1 MTKGVQGL
9 KKSIIAVVT
18 GFTVAAGILSGGI
31 TGRLGG
37 GQQVQAA
44 EVACTTYTGDN
55 IEDQNYEYSQ
65 WAKPIRSYLT
75 YENGTYMRVQAG
87 ADANGYVVE
96 YFDSSFTITGRKI
109 VPQELPLF
117 GGFYEMNGNYYI
129 LSGQTNENESDSTEV
144 YRITK
149 YTKDWNRVASCGLYG
164 ANTTVPFDAGSAR
177 MAAYGNYL
185 MIRTS
190 HEMYAIDG
198 VNHQANVTIQV
209 DTSTMKITDS
219 FTKVM
224 NINYGYVSHSF
235 NQFIQMEN
243 GKIVAVDHGD
253 ANPRSIVLVRYPS
266 VVTSSGFTRG
276 ISYSSACK
284 ATDIVA
290 FEGTKGANYTGAT
303 VGGFEIS
310 DTAYLTAGSVDIDS
324 TAKYSAGQDIFVG
337 VVSKSTDA
345 VTVNKITNYTAGQG
359 TTDTPQFVKIGTNS
373 YMLLWHRGSSVYY
386 TKIDG
391 NGNQV
396 GAIYSLAGDLS
407 DCVPVLAGDK
417 LVWYTWKNEIL
428 QFYQININ
436 DLSDYTVK
444 NVVLGHSYQ
453 VSATNAS
460 DASVVLTCSKCGQS
474 HTEYVVKSFAVYWYG
489 SADNGYYYTN
499 YESRYDTGTK
509 LKFLLRNQ
517 TYSSESDSTNQNSEM
532 VWESSDTS
540 IATVS
545 NLTDESGTVNMLKPG
560 IVKISIY
567 PKYNPSCKKTT
578 TFRIGK
584 EGEVSLDD
592 CQISL
597 SQDQYVY
604 DGSSKKP
611 VVTVAYKGQDLIQNT
626 DYTVTYTNDT
636 GVGDAVV
643 TVTGKGIFAG
653 SKNLNYI
660 IEAIDIGSY
669 KLEIQPDSYIYDGTE
684 KEPEV
689 KVVISETTGNK
700 YYLDASNY
708 TVKYE
713 NNKNAGTANVT
724 VTGTGNYSGELKGT
738 FIISQKD
745 ITGANVTIPQESYE
759 YTGTEIK
766 PEVTV
771 TLSDGTGLIFGT
783 DYTVSYEDNTDIGT
797 ATVNVIGRGNYTGK
811 ANGSFGIGADIKDA
825 EIVLS
830 MDQYIYSGR
839 RNTPKATV
847 VFAGKTLVENVDYT
861 ISYEDCIDAGT
872 ARVVVS
878 GKGNYGGTAEKTF
891 EIARKGI
898 TGANVTIP
906 QECYEYISKEIRPE
920 ATVTL
925 SDGTVLKNAIEY
937 IVDYTDNIEVG
948 TATIT
953 VTGTGNYIG
962 YVTKTFTITEV
973 KKDDGSETKPGDG
986 SETKPGDGSETKPGD
1001 GSETKPG
1008 DGSETKPGDGS
1019 ETKPGDGS
1027 ETKPGD
1033 GSETKPGDGSETKP
1047 GDGSET
1053 KPGDG
1058 SETKP
1063 GDGSE
1068 TKPGD
1073 GSETKPGDGSETKP
1087 GDGSETKPGDGSET
1101 KPGDS
1106 GKTEPGDVPAI
1117 ITVNKT
1123 TISKVEN
1130 KATGVKLTWKKVSD
1144 ATGYVVY
1151 RKNSG
1156 SKSWK
1161 KIKIV
1166 KGASK
1171 TTYTDST
1178 VKSKHGTVYSYRI
1191 ESYKSVNGQTAKA
1204 VSKEKKILRLTAPTK
1219 LKIANQKGRKLSVTW
1234 KKQKKISG
1242 YQIQYS
1248 TGKTFAKGTKMTNI
1262 VKSSD
1267 KAVIKK
1273 LKKGKTYY
1281 VRIRSYQKSGSKKT
1295 YSAWSSY
1302 TKVKIK
1308 K

>member
-1019 ETKPGDGS
+1019 ETKPGD
-1027 ETKPGD
+1027 
-1033 GSETKPGDGSETKP
+1033 
-1047 GDGSET
+1047 
-1053 KPGDG
+1053 
-1058 SETKP
+1058 
-1063 GDGSE
+1063 
-1068 TKPGD
+1068 
-1073 GSETKPGDGSETKP
+1073 
-1087 GDGSETKPGDGSET
+1087 
-1101 KPGDS
+1101 S

-1151 RKNSG
+1151 RKNLG

-1171 TTYTDST
+1171 NTYTDST

>member
-1 MTKGVQGL
+1 
-9 KKSIIAVVT
+9 
-18 GFTVAAGILSGGI
+18 
-31 TGRLGG
+31 
-37 GQQVQAA
+37 
-44 EVACTTYTGDN
+44 
-55 IEDQNYEYSQ
+55 
-65 WAKPIRSYLT
+65 
-75 YENGTYMRVQAG
+75 
-87 ADANGYVVE
+87 
-96 YFDSSFTITGRKI
+96 
-109 VPQELPLF
+109 
-117 GGFYEMNGNYYI
+117 
-129 LSGQTNENESDSTEV
+129 
-144 YRITK
+144 
-149 YTKDWNRVASCGLYG
+149 
-164 ANTTVPFDAGSAR
+164 
-177 MAAYGNYL
+177 
-185 MIRTS
+185 
-190 HEMYAIDG
+190 
-198 VNHQANVTIQV
+198 
-209 DTSTMKITDS
+209 MK
-219 FTKVM
+219 
-224 NINYGYVSHSF
+224 
-235 NQFIQMEN
+235 
-243 GKIVAVDHGD
+243 
-253 ANPRSIVLVRYPS
+253 
-266 VVTSSGFTRG
+266 
-276 ISYSSACK
+276 
-284 ATDIVA
+284 
-290 FEGTKGANYTGAT
+290 
-303 VGGFEIS
+303 
-310 DTAYLTAGSVDIDS
+310 
-324 TAKYSAGQDIFVG
+324 
-337 VVSKSTDA
+337 
-345 VTVNKITNYTAGQG
+345 VNKITNYTAGQG

-417 LVWYTWKNEIL
+417 LVWYTWKNETL

-436 DLSDYTVK
+436 DLSDYMIK
-444 NVVLGHSYQ
+444 NVVSGHNYQ

-489 SADNGYYYTN
+489 SADNGYYSTN

-567 PKYNPSCKKTT
+567 PKYNPSCKEPA

-584 EGEVSLDD
+584 EGAISLDD

-597 SQDQYVY
+597 SQDRYVY

-611 VVTVAYKGQDLIQNT
+611 AVTVTYKGQVLIQNT
-626 DYTVTYTNDT
+626 DYTITYTNDT
-636 GVGDAVV
+636 NAGNAVA

-669 KLEIQPDSYIYDGTE
+669 KLEIQSDSYNYDATE
-684 KEPEV
+684 KKPEV
-689 KVVISETTGNK
+689 KVVISEIAGKK
-700 YYLDASNY
+700 YYLNASSY

-713 NNKNAGTANVT
+713 NNKNVGTANVT
-724 VTGTGNYSGELKGT
+724 VTGAGSYSGELKGT
-738 FIISQKD
+738 FKILPRDIAGATVITSQK
-745 ITGANVTIPQESYE
+745 SYG
-759 YTGTEIK
+759 YTGKEIK
-766 PEVTV
+766 PEVAV

-797 ATVNVIGRGNYTGK
+797 ATVNVTGRGNYTGK
-811 ANGSFGIGADIKDA
+811 AKGSFGIGADIKDA

-830 MDQYIYSGR
+830 KDQYIYSGK

-847 VFAGKTLVENVDYT
+847 VFAGKTLIENVDYT
-861 ISYEDCIDAGT
+861 ISYEDCIDAGM

-878 GKGNYGGTAEKTF
+878 GEGDYGGTAEKTF
-891 EIARKGI
+891 EIAQKDI
-898 TGANVTIP
+898 TGANITIP
-906 QECYEYISKEIRPE
+906 QECYEYVSKEIRPE

-925 SDGTVLKNAIEY
+925 SDGTVLKNATEY

-953 VTGTGNYIG
+953 VKGNGNYIG
-962 YVTKTFTITEV
+962 YATKTFTITEA
-973 KKDDGSETKPGDG
+973 KKD
-986 SETKPGDGSETKPGD
+986 
-1001 GSETKPG
+1001 
-1008 DGSETKPGDGS
+1008 
-1019 ETKPGDGS
+1019 
-1027 ETKPGD
+1027 
-1033 GSETKPGDGSETKP
+1033 
-1047 GDGSET
+1047 
-1053 KPGDG
+1053 
-1058 SETKP
+1058 
-1063 GDGSE
+1063 
-1068 TKPGD
+1068 
-1073 GSETKPGDGSETKP
+1073 DGSETKP

>member
-129 LSGQTNENESDSTEV
+129 LSGQTNKNESDSVEV

-164 ANTTVPFDAGSAR
+164 ENTTVPFDAGSAR
-177 MAAYGNYL
+177 MAAYGDYL

-190 HEMYAIDG
+190 HEMYKSKKDG
-198 VNHQANVTIQV
+198 YNHQANVTIQV
-209 DTSTMKITDS
+209 DTSAMKITDS
-219 FTKVM
+219 YTKVM
-224 NINYGYVSHSF
+224 NVSFGYVSHSF

-253 ANPRSIVLVRYPS
+253 AHPRSIVLVRYPS
-266 VVTSSGFTRG
+266 IVTSSGFTNG
-276 ISYSSACK
+276 ISYSSTCK
-284 ATDIVA
+284 ATDIMA
-290 FEGTKGANYTGAT
+290 FEGESGANYTGAT

-345 VTVNKITNYTAGQG
+345 VKVNKITNYTAGQG
-359 TTDTPQFVKIGTNS
+359 TTDTPQFVKVGTNS

-489 SADNGYYYTN
+489 PADNGYYYTN

-567 PKYNPSCKKTT
+567 PKYNPSCKETA

-584 EGEVSLDD
+584 EGAISLDD

-597 SQDQYVY
+597 SQDRYVY

-611 VVTVAYKGQDLIQNT
+611 AVTVTYKGQDLIQNT

-636 GVGDAVV
+636 NAGNAVA

-669 KLEIQPDSYIYDGTE
+669 KLEIQSDSYNYDATE
-684 KEPEV
+684 KKPEV
-689 KVVISETTGNK
+689 KVVISEIAGKK
-700 YYLDASNY
+700 YYLNASSY
-708 TVKYE
+708 TVKYQ
-713 NNKNAGTANVT
+713 NNKNVGTANVT
-724 VTGTGNYSGELKGT
+724 VTGAGSYSGELKGT
-738 FIISQKD
+738 FEILPRDIAGATVTTSQK
-745 ITGANVTIPQESYE
+745 SYG
-759 YTGTEIK
+759 YTGKEIK
-766 PEVTV
+766 PEVAV

-797 ATVNVIGRGNYTGK
+797 ATVNVTGRGNYTGK
-811 ANGSFGIGADIKDA
+811 AKGSFGIGADIKDA

-830 MDQYIYSGR
+830 KDQYIYSGK

-847 VFAGKTLVENVDYT
+847 VFAGKTLIENVDYT

-872 ARVVVS
+872 ARVVVY
-878 GKGNYGGTAEKTF
+878 GEGDYGGTAEKTF
-891 EIARKGI
+891 EITQKDI
-898 TGANVTIP
+898 TGANITIP
-906 QECYEYISKEIRPE
+906 QECYEYVSKEIRPE

-925 SDGTVLKNAIEY
+925 PDGTVLKNATEY

-953 VTGTGNYIG
+953 VKGNGNYIG
-962 YVTKTFTITEV
+962 YATKTFTITEA

-986 SETKPGDGSETKPGD
+986 SETKPGDGSETKP
-1001 GSETKPG
+1001 SN
-1008 DGSETKPGDGS
+1008 
-1019 ETKPGDGS
+1019 
-1027 ETKPGD
+1027 
-1033 GSETKPGDGSETKP
+1033 
-1047 GDGSET
+1047 
-1053 KPGDG
+1053 
-1058 SETKP
+1058 
-1063 GDGSE
+1063 
-1068 TKPGD
+1068 
-1073 GSETKPGDGSETKP
+1073 
-1087 GDGSETKPGDGSET
+1087 GSETKPGDGSET

-1106 GKTEPGDVPAI
+1106 GKMEPGDVPAI

-1144 ATGYVVY
+1144 ASGYVVY
-1151 RKNSG
+1151 RKNLG

>member
-65 WAKPIRSYLT
+65 WAKPIRSYLA

-129 LSGQTNENESDSTEV
+129 LSGQTNKNESDSVEV

-164 ANTTVPFDAGSAR
+164 ENTTVPFDAGSAR
-177 MAAYGNYL
+177 MAAYGDYL

-190 HEMYAIDG
+190 HEMYKSKKDG
-198 VNHQANVTIQV
+198 YNHQANVTIQV
-209 DTSTMKITDS
+209 DTSAMKVTDS
-219 FTKVM
+219 CTKVR
-224 NINYGYVSHSF
+224 NVSSGYVSHSF

-253 ANPRSIVLVRYPS
+253 AYPRSIVLVRYPS
-266 VVTSSGFTRG
+266 IVTSSGFTNG
-276 ISYSSACK
+276 IFYSSTCK
-284 ATDIVA
+284 ATDIMA
-290 FEGTKGANYTGAT
+290 FEGEPGANYTGAT

-345 VTVNKITNYTAGQG
+345 VKVNKITNYTAGQG

-373 YMLLWHRGSSVYY
+373 YMLLWHRDSSVYY

-611 VVTVAYKGQDLIQNT
+611 AVTVTYKGQVLIQNT
-626 DYTVTYTNDT
+626 DYTITYTNDT
-636 GVGDAVV
+636 NAGNAVA

-797 ATVNVIGRGNYTGK
+797 ATVNVTGRGNYTGK
-811 ANGSFGIGADIKDA
+811 AKGSFGIGADIKDA

-830 MDQYIYSGR
+830 KDQYIYSGK

-847 VFAGKTLVENVDYT
+847 VFAGKTLIENVDYT

-878 GKGNYGGTAEKTF
+878 GEGDYGGTAEKTF
-891 EIARKGI
+891 EIARKDI
-898 TGANVTIP
+898 TGANITIP
-906 QECYEYISKEIRPE
+906 QECYEYVSKEIRPE

-925 SDGTVLKNAIEY
+925 PDGTVLKNATEY

-953 VTGTGNYIG
+953 VKGNGNYIG
-962 YVTKTFTITEV
+962 YATKTFTITEA
-973 KKDDGSETKPGDG
+973 KKD
-986 SETKPGDGSETKPGD
+986 
-1001 GSETKPG
+1001 
-1008 DGSETKPGDGS
+1008 
-1019 ETKPGDGS
+1019 
-1027 ETKPGD
+1027 
-1033 GSETKPGDGSETKP
+1033 
-1047 GDGSET
+1047 
-1053 KPGDG
+1053 
-1058 SETKP
+1058 
-1063 GDGSE
+1063 DGSE

-1151 RKNSG
+1151 RKNLG

-1171 TTYTDST
+1171 NTYTDST

-1302 TKVKIK
+1302 TKAKIK

>member
-1 MTKGVQGL
+1 
-9 KKSIIAVVT
+9 
-18 GFTVAAGILSGGI
+18 
-31 TGRLGG
+31 
-37 GQQVQAA
+37 
-44 EVACTTYTGDN
+44 
-55 IEDQNYEYSQ
+55 
-65 WAKPIRSYLT
+65 
-75 YENGTYMRVQAG
+75 
-87 ADANGYVVE
+87 
-96 YFDSSFTITGRKI
+96 
-109 VPQELPLF
+109 
-117 GGFYEMNGNYYI
+117 
-129 LSGQTNENESDSTEV
+129 
-144 YRITK
+144 
-149 YTKDWNRVASCGLYG
+149 
-164 ANTTVPFDAGSAR
+164 
-177 MAAYGNYL
+177 
-185 MIRTS
+185 
-190 HEMYAIDG
+190 
-198 VNHQANVTIQV
+198 
-209 DTSTMKITDS
+209 MK
-219 FTKVM
+219 
-224 NINYGYVSHSF
+224 
-235 NQFIQMEN
+235 
-243 GKIVAVDHGD
+243 
-253 ANPRSIVLVRYPS
+253 
-266 VVTSSGFTRG
+266 
-276 ISYSSACK
+276 
-284 ATDIVA
+284 
-290 FEGTKGANYTGAT
+290 
-303 VGGFEIS
+303 
-310 DTAYLTAGSVDIDS
+310 
-324 TAKYSAGQDIFVG
+324 
-337 VVSKSTDA
+337 
-345 VTVNKITNYTAGQG
+345 VNKITNYTAGQG

-417 LVWYTWKNEIL
+417 LVWYTWKNETL

-436 DLSDYTVK
+436 DLSDYMIK
-444 NVVLGHSYQ
+444 NVVSGHNYQ

-474 HTEYVVKSFAVYWYG
+474 HTEYVVKSFNVYWHG
-489 SADNGYYYTN
+489 SDNDNFYSTN
-499 YESRYDTGTK
+499 HESRYDTGTN
-509 LKFLLRNQ
+509 LKFLLGNQ

-597 SQDQYVY
+597 SQDRYVY

-611 VVTVAYKGQDLIQNT
+611 AVTVTYKGQVLIQNT
-626 DYTVTYTNDT
+626 DYTITYTNDT
-636 GVGDAVV
+636 NAGNAVA

-669 KLEIQPDSYIYDGTE
+669 KLEIQSDSYNYDATE
-684 KEPEV
+684 KKPEV
-689 KVVISETTGNK
+689 KVVISEIAGKK
-700 YYLDASNY
+700 YYLNASSY

-713 NNKNAGTANVT
+713 NNKNVGTANVT
-724 VTGTGNYSGELKGT
+724 VTGAGSYSGELKGT
-738 FIISQKD
+738 FKILPRDIAGATVTTSQK
-745 ITGANVTIPQESYE
+745 SYG
-759 YTGTEIK
+759 YTGKEIK
-766 PEVTV
+766 PEVAV

-797 ATVNVIGRGNYTGK
+797 ATVNVTGRGNYTGK
-811 ANGSFGIGADIKDA
+811 AKGSFGIGADIKDA

-830 MDQYIYSGR
+830 KDQYIYSGK

-847 VFAGKTLVENVDYT
+847 VFAGKTLIENVDYT

-872 ARVVVS
+872 ARVVVY
-878 GKGNYGGTAEKTF
+878 GEGDYGGTAEKTF
-891 EIARKGI
+891 EIAQKDI
-898 TGANVTIP
+898 TGANITIP
-906 QECYEYISKEIRPE
+906 QECYEYVSKEIRPE

-925 SDGTVLKNAIEY
+925 SDGTVLKNATEY

-953 VTGTGNYIG
+953 VKGNGNYIG
-962 YVTKTFTITEV
+962 YATKTFTITEA
-973 KKDDGSETKPGDG
+973 KKDDGSETKPGDGSETKPGDGSEAKPGDG

-1008 DGSETKPGDGS
+1008 DGSEIKPG
-1019 ETKPGDGS
+1019 E
-1027 ETKPGD
+1027 
-1033 GSETKPGDGSETKP
+1033 
-1047 GDGSET
+1047 
-1053 KPGDG
+1053 
-1058 SETKP
+1058 
-1063 GDGSE
+1063 
-1068 TKPGD
+1068 
-1073 GSETKPGDGSETKP
+1073 
-1087 GDGSETKPGDGSET
+1087 
-1101 KPGDS
+1101 S

-1130 KATGVKLTWKKVSD
+1130 KATGVKLTWKTVSD

-1151 RKNSG
+1151 RKNLG

-1171 TTYTDST
+1171 NTYTDST

-1219 LKIANQKGRKLSVTW
+1219 LKIANQRGRKLSVTW

-1248 TGKTFAKGTKMTNI
+1248 TGKAFAKGTKITNI

-1281 VRIRSYQKSGSKKT
+1281 VRMRSYQKSGSKKT

>member
-129 LSGQTNENESDSTEV
+129 LSGQTNKNESDSVEV

-177 MAAYGNYL
+177 MAAYGDYL

-190 HEMYAIDG
+190 HEMYKSKKDG
-198 VNHQANVTIQV
+198 YNHQANVTIQV
-209 DTSTMKITDS
+209 DTSAMKITDS
-219 FTKVM
+219 YTKVM
-224 NINYGYVSHSF
+224 NVSFGYVSHSF

-253 ANPRSIVLVRYPS
+253 AHPRSIVLVRYPS
-266 VVTSSGFTRG
+266 VVTSNGFTDFF
-276 ISYSSACK
+276 STCK
-284 ATDIVA
+284 ATDIMA
-290 FEGTKGANYTGAT
+290 FEGKSGDNYTGAT

-345 VTVNKITNYTAGQG
+345 VKVNKITNYTAGQG

-407 DCVPVLAGDK
+407 D
-417 LVWYTWKNEIL
+417 YMI
-428 QFYQININ
+428 
-436 DLSDYTVK
+436 K
-444 NVVLGHSYQ
+444 NVVSGHNYQ

-567 PKYNPSCKKTT
+567 PKYNPSCK
-578 TFRIGK
+578 
-584 EGEVSLDD
+584 
-592 CQISL
+592 
-597 SQDQYVY
+597 
-604 DGSSKKP
+604 
-611 VVTVAYKGQDLIQNT
+611 
-626 DYTVTYTNDT
+626 
-636 GVGDAVV
+636 
-643 TVTGKGIFAG
+643 
-653 SKNLNYI
+653 
-660 IEAIDIGSY
+660 
-669 KLEIQPDSYIYDGTE
+669 
-684 KEPEV
+684 
-689 KVVISETTGNK
+689 ET
-700 YYLDASNY
+700 A
-708 TVKYE
+708 
-713 NNKNAGTANVT
+713 
-724 VTGTGNYSGELKGT
+724 
-738 FIISQKD
+738 
-745 ITGANVTIPQESYE
+745 
-759 YTGTEIK
+759 
-766 PEVTV
+766 
-771 TLSDGTGLIFGT
+771 
-783 DYTVSYEDNTDIGT
+783 
-797 ATVNVIGRGNYTGK
+797 
-811 ANGSFGIGADIKDA
+811 
-825 EIVLS
+825 
-830 MDQYIYSGR
+830 
-839 RNTPKATV
+839 
-847 VFAGKTLVENVDYT
+847 
-861 ISYEDCIDAGT
+861 
-872 ARVVVS
+872 
-878 GKGNYGGTAEKTF
+878 
-891 EIARKGI
+891 
-898 TGANVTIP
+898 
-906 QECYEYISKEIRPE
+906 
-920 ATVTL
+920 
-925 SDGTVLKNAIEY
+925 
-937 IVDYTDNIEVG
+937 
-948 TATIT
+948 
-953 VTGTGNYIG
+953 
-962 YVTKTFTITEV
+962 TFTITEA
-973 KKDDGSETKPGDG
+973 KKD
-986 SETKPGDGSETKPGD
+986 
-1001 GSETKPG
+1001 
-1008 DGSETKPGDGS
+1008 
-1019 ETKPGDGS
+1019 
-1027 ETKPGD
+1027 
-1033 GSETKPGDGSETKP
+1033 
-1047 GDGSET
+1047 DGSET

-1248 TGKTFAKGTKMTNI
+1248 TGKTFAKGTKMTSI

>member
-129 LSGQTNENESDSTEV
+129 LSGQTNKNESDSVEV

-177 MAAYGNYL
+177 MAAYGDYL

-190 HEMYAIDG
+190 HEMYKSKKDG
-198 VNHQANVTIQV
+198 YNHQANVTIQV
-209 DTSTMKITDS
+209 DTSAMKITDS
-219 FTKVM
+219 YTKVM
-224 NINYGYVSHSF
+224 NVSFGYVSHSF

-253 ANPRSIVLVRYPS
+253 AHPRSIVLVRYPS
-266 VVTSSGFTRG
+266 VVTSNGFTDFF
-276 ISYSSACK
+276 STCK
-284 ATDIVA
+284 ATDIMA
-290 FEGTKGANYTGAT
+290 FEGKSGDNYTGAT

-345 VTVNKITNYTAGQG
+345 VKVNKITNYTAGQG

-417 LVWYTWKNEIL
+417 LVWYTWKNETL

-436 DLSDYTVK
+436 DLSDYMIK
-444 NVVLGHSYQ
+444 NVVSGHNYQ

-567 PKYNPSCKKTT
+567 PKYNPSCK
-578 TFRIGK
+578 
-584 EGEVSLDD
+584 
-592 CQISL
+592 
-597 SQDQYVY
+597 
-604 DGSSKKP
+604 
-611 VVTVAYKGQDLIQNT
+611 
-626 DYTVTYTNDT
+626 
-636 GVGDAVV
+636 
-643 TVTGKGIFAG
+643 
-653 SKNLNYI
+653 
-660 IEAIDIGSY
+660 
-669 KLEIQPDSYIYDGTE
+669 
-684 KEPEV
+684 
-689 KVVISETTGNK
+689 ET
-700 YYLDASNY
+700 A
-708 TVKYE
+708 
-713 NNKNAGTANVT
+713 
-724 VTGTGNYSGELKGT
+724 
-738 FIISQKD
+738 
-745 ITGANVTIPQESYE
+745 
-759 YTGTEIK
+759 
-766 PEVTV
+766 
-771 TLSDGTGLIFGT
+771 
-783 DYTVSYEDNTDIGT
+783 
-797 ATVNVIGRGNYTGK
+797 
-811 ANGSFGIGADIKDA
+811 
-825 EIVLS
+825 
-830 MDQYIYSGR
+830 
-839 RNTPKATV
+839 
-847 VFAGKTLVENVDYT
+847 
-861 ISYEDCIDAGT
+861 
-872 ARVVVS
+872 
-878 GKGNYGGTAEKTF
+878 
-891 EIARKGI
+891 
-898 TGANVTIP
+898 
-906 QECYEYISKEIRPE
+906 
-920 ATVTL
+920 
-925 SDGTVLKNAIEY
+925 
-937 IVDYTDNIEVG
+937 
-948 TATIT
+948 
-953 VTGTGNYIG
+953 
-962 YVTKTFTITEV
+962 TFTITEA
-973 KKDDGSETKPGDG
+973 KKD
-986 SETKPGDGSETKPGD
+986 
-1001 GSETKPG
+1001 
-1008 DGSETKPGDGS
+1008 
-1019 ETKPGDGS
+1019 
-1027 ETKPGD
+1027 
-1033 GSETKPGDGSETKP
+1033 
-1047 GDGSET
+1047 
-1053 KPGDG
+1053 DG

-1151 RKNSG
+1151 RKNLG

-1171 TTYTDST
+1171 NTYTDST

>member
-129 LSGQTNENESDSTEV
+129 LSGQTNKNESDSVEV

-164 ANTTVPFDAGSAR
+164 ENTTVPFDAGSAR
-177 MAAYGNYL
+177 MAAYGDYL

-190 HEMYAIDG
+190 HEMYKSKKDG
-198 VNHQANVTIQV
+198 YNHQANVTIQV
-209 DTSTMKITDS
+209 DTSAMKITDS
-219 FTKVM
+219 YTKVM
-224 NINYGYVSHSF
+224 NVSFGYVSHSF

-253 ANPRSIVLVRYPS
+253 AHPRSIVLVRYPS
-266 VVTSSGFTRG
+266 VVTSNGFTDFF
-276 ISYSSACK
+276 STCK
-284 ATDIVA
+284 ATDIMA
-290 FEGTKGANYTGAT
+290 FEGKSGDNYTGAT

-345 VTVNKITNYTAGQG
+345 VKVNKITNYTAGQG

-417 LVWYTWKNEIL
+417 LVWYTWKNETL

-436 DLSDYTVK
+436 DLSDYMIK
-444 NVVLGHSYQ
+444 NVVSGHNYQ

-567 PKYNPSCKKTT
+567 PKYNPSCK
-578 TFRIGK
+578 
-584 EGEVSLDD
+584 
-592 CQISL
+592 
-597 SQDQYVY
+597 
-604 DGSSKKP
+604 
-611 VVTVAYKGQDLIQNT
+611 
-626 DYTVTYTNDT
+626 
-636 GVGDAVV
+636 
-643 TVTGKGIFAG
+643 
-653 SKNLNYI
+653 
-660 IEAIDIGSY
+660 
-669 KLEIQPDSYIYDGTE
+669 
-684 KEPEV
+684 
-689 KVVISETTGNK
+689 ET
-700 YYLDASNY
+700 A
-708 TVKYE
+708 
-713 NNKNAGTANVT
+713 
-724 VTGTGNYSGELKGT
+724 
-738 FIISQKD
+738 
-745 ITGANVTIPQESYE
+745 
-759 YTGTEIK
+759 
-766 PEVTV
+766 
-771 TLSDGTGLIFGT
+771 
-783 DYTVSYEDNTDIGT
+783 
-797 ATVNVIGRGNYTGK
+797 
-811 ANGSFGIGADIKDA
+811 
-825 EIVLS
+825 
-830 MDQYIYSGR
+830 
-839 RNTPKATV
+839 
-847 VFAGKTLVENVDYT
+847 
-861 ISYEDCIDAGT
+861 
-872 ARVVVS
+872 
-878 GKGNYGGTAEKTF
+878 
-891 EIARKGI
+891 
-898 TGANVTIP
+898 
-906 QECYEYISKEIRPE
+906 
-920 ATVTL
+920 
-925 SDGTVLKNAIEY
+925 
-937 IVDYTDNIEVG
+937 
-948 TATIT
+948 
-953 VTGTGNYIG
+953 
-962 YVTKTFTITEV
+962 TFTITEA
-973 KKDDGSETKPGDG
+973 KKD
-986 SETKPGDGSETKPGD
+986 
-1001 GSETKPG
+1001 
-1008 DGSETKPGDGS
+1008 
-1019 ETKPGDGS
+1019 
-1027 ETKPGD
+1027 
-1033 GSETKPGDGSETKP
+1033 
-1047 GDGSET
+1047 
-1053 KPGDG
+1053 
-1058 SETKP
+1058 
-1063 GDGSE
+1063 
-1068 TKPGD
+1068 
-1073 GSETKPGDGSETKP
+1073 DGSETKP

>member
-129 LSGQTNENESDSTEV
+129 LSGQTNKNESDSVEV

-567 PKYNPSCKKTT
+567 PKYNPSCKKAT

-830 MDQYIYSGR
+830 KDQYIYSGK

-847 VFAGKTLVENVDYT
+847 VFAGKTLIENVDYT

-878 GKGNYGGTAEKTF
+878 GEGDYGGTAEKTF
-891 EIARKGI
+891 EIAQKDI
-898 TGANVTIP
+898 TGANITIP
-906 QECYEYISKEIRPE
+906 QECYEYVSKEIRPE

-925 SDGTVLKNAIEY
+925 SDGTVLKNATEY

-953 VTGTGNYIG
+953 VKGNGNYIG
-962 YVTKTFTITEV
+962 YATKSFTIIEA
-973 KKDDGSETKPGDG
+973 KKD
-986 SETKPGDGSETKPGD
+986 
-1001 GSETKPG
+1001 
-1008 DGSETKPGDGS
+1008 
-1019 ETKPGDGS
+1019 
-1027 ETKPGD
+1027 
-1033 GSETKPGDGSETKP
+1033 DGSETKP

-1151 RKNSG
+1151 RKNLG

-1171 TTYTDST
+1171 NTYTDST

-1302 TKVKIK
+1302 TKAKIK

>member
-129 LSGQTNENESDSTEV
+129 LSGQTNKNESDSVEV

-276 ISYSSACK
+276 ISYSSTCK

-396 GAIYSLAGDLS
+396 GAIYSLTGDLS

-417 LVWYTWKNEIL
+417 LVWYTWENETL

-436 DLSDYTVK
+436 DLSDYMIK
-444 NVVLGHSYQ
+444 NVVSGHNYQ

-567 PKYNPSCKKTT
+567 PKYNPSCKEPA

-584 EGEVSLDD
+584 EGAISLDD

-597 SQDQYVY
+597 SQDRYVY

-611 VVTVAYKGQDLIQNT
+611 AITVTYKGQDLIQNT

-636 GVGDAVV
+636 NAGNAVA

-653 SKNLNYI
+653 SKKLNYI

-669 KLEIQPDSYIYDGTE
+669 KLEIQSDSYNYDATE
-684 KEPEV
+684 KKPEV
-689 KVVISETTGNK
+689 KVVISEIAGKK
-700 YYLDASNY
+700 YYLNASSY

-713 NNKNAGTANVT
+713 NNKNVGEANVT
-724 VTGTGNYSGELKGT
+724 VTGAGSYSGELKGT
-738 FIISQKD
+738 FEILPRDIAGATVTTSQK
-745 ITGANVTIPQESYE
+745 SYG
-759 YTGTEIK
+759 YTGKEIK

-797 ATVNVIGRGNYTGK
+797 ATVNVTGRGNYTGK
-811 ANGSFGIGADIKDA
+811 AKGSFGIGADIKDA

-830 MDQYIYSGR
+830 KDQYIYSGK

-847 VFAGKTLVENVDYT
+847 VFAGKTLIENVDYT

-878 GKGNYGGTAEKTF
+878 GEGDYGGTAEKTF
-891 EIARKGI
+891 EIARKDI
-898 TGANVTIP
+898 TGANITIP
-906 QECYEYISKEIRPE
+906 QECYEYVSKEIRPE

-925 SDGTVLKNAIEY
+925 PDGTVLKNATEY

-953 VTGTGNYIG
+953 VKGNGNYIG
-962 YVTKTFTITEV
+962 YATKSFTIIEA
-973 KKDDGSETKPGDG
+973 KKD
-986 SETKPGDGSETKPGD
+986 
-1001 GSETKPG
+1001 
-1008 DGSETKPGDGS
+1008 
-1019 ETKPGDGS
+1019 
-1027 ETKPGD
+1027 
-1033 GSETKPGDGSETKP
+1033 
-1047 GDGSET
+1047 
-1053 KPGDG
+1053 DG

>member
-65 WAKPIRSYLT
+65 WAKPIRSYLA

-129 LSGQTNENESDSTEV
+129 LSGQTNKNESDSVEV

-164 ANTTVPFDAGSAR
+164 ENTTVPFDAGSAR
-177 MAAYGNYL
+177 MAAYGDYL

-190 HEMYAIDG
+190 HEMYKSKKDG
-198 VNHQANVTIQV
+198 YNHQANVTIQV
-209 DTSTMKITDS
+209 DTSAMKVTDS
-219 FTKVM
+219 CTKVR
-224 NINYGYVSHSF
+224 NVSSGYVSHSF

-253 ANPRSIVLVRYPS
+253 AYPRSIVLVRYPS
-266 VVTSSGFTRG
+266 IVTSSGFTNG
-276 ISYSSACK
+276 IFYSSTCK
-284 ATDIVA
+284 ATDIMA
-290 FEGTKGANYTGAT
+290 FEGEPGANYTGAT

-345 VTVNKITNYTAGQG
+345 VKVNKITNYTAGQG

-373 YMLLWHRGSSVYY
+373 YMLLWHRDSSVYY

-611 VVTVAYKGQDLIQNT
+611 AVTVTYKGQVLIQNT
-626 DYTVTYTNDT
+626 DYTITYTNDT
-636 GVGDAVV
+636 NAGNAVA

-797 ATVNVIGRGNYTGK
+797 ATVNVTGRGNYTGK
-811 ANGSFGIGADIKDA
+811 AKGSFGIGADIKDA

-830 MDQYIYSGR
+830 KDQYIYSGK

-847 VFAGKTLVENVDYT
+847 VFAGKTLIENVDYT

-878 GKGNYGGTAEKTF
+878 GEGDYGGTAEKTF
-891 EIARKGI
+891 EIARKDI
-898 TGANVTIP
+898 TGANITIP
-906 QECYEYISKEIRPE
+906 QECYEYVSKEIRPE

-925 SDGTVLKNAIEY
+925 PDGTVLKNATEY

-953 VTGTGNYIG
+953 VKGNGNYIG
-962 YVTKTFTITEV
+962 YATKTFTITEA
-973 KKDDGSETKPGDG
+973 KKD
-986 SETKPGDGSETKPGD
+986 
-1001 GSETKPG
+1001 
-1008 DGSETKPGDGS
+1008 
-1019 ETKPGDGS
+1019 
-1027 ETKPGD
+1027 
-1033 GSETKPGDGSETKP
+1033 
-1047 GDGSET
+1047 
-1053 KPGDG
+1053 DG

-1151 RKNSG
+1151 RKNLG

-1171 TTYTDST
+1171 NTYTDST

-1302 TKVKIK
+1302 TKAKIK

>member
-129 LSGQTNENESDSTEV
+129 LSGQTNKNESDSVEV

-567 PKYNPSCKKTT
+567 PKYNPSCKKAT

-962 YVTKTFTITEV
+962 YVTKTFTIIEA

-1019 ETKPGDGS
+1019 ETKPGDG
-1027 ETKPGD
+1027 
-1033 GSETKPGDGSETKP
+1033 
-1047 GDGSET
+1047 
-1053 KPGDG
+1053 
-1058 SETKP
+1058 
-1063 GDGSE
+1063 
-1068 TKPGD
+1068 
-1073 GSETKPGDGSETKP
+1073 
-1087 GDGSETKPGDGSET
+1087 
-1101 KPGDS
+1101 
-1106 GKTEPGDVPAI
+1106 GKTEPVDVPAI

>member
-129 LSGQTNENESDSTEV
+129 LSGQTNKNESDSVEV

-177 MAAYGNYL
+177 MAAYGDYL

-190 HEMYAIDG
+190 HEMYKSKKDG
-198 VNHQANVTIQV
+198 YNHQANVTIQV
-209 DTSTMKITDS
+209 DTSAMKITDS
-219 FTKVM
+219 YTKVM
-224 NINYGYVSHSF
+224 NVSFGYVSHSF

-253 ANPRSIVLVRYPS
+253 AHPRSIVLVRYPS
-266 VVTSSGFTRG
+266 VVTSNGFTDFF
-276 ISYSSACK
+276 STCK
-284 ATDIVA
+284 ATDIMA
-290 FEGTKGANYTGAT
+290 FEGKSGDNYTGAT

-345 VTVNKITNYTAGQG
+345 VKVNKITNYTAGQG

-417 LVWYTWKNEIL
+417 LVWYTWKNETL

-436 DLSDYTVK
+436 DLSDYMIK
-444 NVVLGHSYQ
+444 NVVSGHNYQ

-567 PKYNPSCKKTT
+567 PKYNPSCK
-578 TFRIGK
+578 
-584 EGEVSLDD
+584 
-592 CQISL
+592 
-597 SQDQYVY
+597 
-604 DGSSKKP
+604 
-611 VVTVAYKGQDLIQNT
+611 
-626 DYTVTYTNDT
+626 
-636 GVGDAVV
+636 
-643 TVTGKGIFAG
+643 
-653 SKNLNYI
+653 
-660 IEAIDIGSY
+660 
-669 KLEIQPDSYIYDGTE
+669 
-684 KEPEV
+684 
-689 KVVISETTGNK
+689 ET
-700 YYLDASNY
+700 A
-708 TVKYE
+708 
-713 NNKNAGTANVT
+713 
-724 VTGTGNYSGELKGT
+724 
-738 FIISQKD
+738 
-745 ITGANVTIPQESYE
+745 
-759 YTGTEIK
+759 
-766 PEVTV
+766 
-771 TLSDGTGLIFGT
+771 
-783 DYTVSYEDNTDIGT
+783 
-797 ATVNVIGRGNYTGK
+797 
-811 ANGSFGIGADIKDA
+811 
-825 EIVLS
+825 
-830 MDQYIYSGR
+830 
-839 RNTPKATV
+839 
-847 VFAGKTLVENVDYT
+847 
-861 ISYEDCIDAGT
+861 
-872 ARVVVS
+872 
-878 GKGNYGGTAEKTF
+878 
-891 EIARKGI
+891 
-898 TGANVTIP
+898 
-906 QECYEYISKEIRPE
+906 
-920 ATVTL
+920 
-925 SDGTVLKNAIEY
+925 
-937 IVDYTDNIEVG
+937 
-948 TATIT
+948 
-953 VTGTGNYIG
+953 
-962 YVTKTFTITEV
+962 TFTITEA
-973 KKDDGSETKPGDG
+973 KKD
-986 SETKPGDGSETKPGD
+986 
-1001 GSETKPG
+1001 
-1008 DGSETKPGDGS
+1008 
-1019 ETKPGDGS
+1019 
-1027 ETKPGD
+1027 
-1033 GSETKPGDGSETKP
+1033 DGSETKP

-1151 RKNSG
+1151 RKNLG

-1171 TTYTDST
+1171 NTYTDST

>member
-31 TGRLGG
+31 TGRLGR

-129 LSGQTNENESDSTEV
+129 LSGQTNKNESDSVEV

-149 YTKDWNRVASCGLYG
+149 YTKDWSRVASCGLYG
-164 ANTTVPFDAGSAR
+164 ENTTVPFDAGSAR
-177 MAAYGNYL
+177 MAAYGDYL

-190 HEMYAIDG
+190 HEMYKSKKDG
-198 VNHQANVTIQV
+198 YNHQANVTIQV
-209 DTSTMKITDS
+209 DTSAMKITDS
-219 FTKVM
+219 YTKVM
-224 NINYGYVSHSF
+224 NIDYGYVSHSF

-243 GKIVAVDHGD
+243 GKIIAVDHGD
-253 ANPRSIVLVRYPS
+253 AHPRSIVLVRYPS
-266 VVTSSGFTRG
+266 VVTSSGFTNG
-276 ISYSSACK
+276 ISYSSTCK
-284 ATDIVA
+284 ATDIMA
-290 FEGTKGANYTGAT
+290 FEGKSGANYTGAT

-345 VTVNKITNYTAGQG
+345 VKVNKITNYTAGQG

-417 LVWYTWKNEIL
+417 LVWYTWKNETL

-436 DLSDYTVK
+436 DLSDYAVK
-444 NVVLGHSYQ
+444 NVVSGHSYQ

-460 DASVVLTCSKCGQS
+460 DASVVLKCSKCGQS
-474 HTEYVVKSFAVYWYG
+474 HTEYAVKSFNVYWQRL
-489 SADNGYYYTN
+489 DNDNSYYTN
-499 YESRYDTGTK
+499 HESRYDTGTN

-517 TYSSESDSTNQNSEM
+517 TYSSGSDSTNQNSEM

-567 PKYNPSCKKTT
+567 PKYNPSCKK
-578 TFRIGK
+578 
-584 EGEVSLDD
+584 
-592 CQISL
+592 
-597 SQDQYVY
+597 
-604 DGSSKKP
+604 
-611 VVTVAYKGQDLIQNT
+611 
-626 DYTVTYTNDT
+626 
-636 GVGDAVV
+636 
-643 TVTGKGIFAG
+643 
-653 SKNLNYI
+653 
-660 IEAIDIGSY
+660 
-669 KLEIQPDSYIYDGTE
+669 
-684 KEPEV
+684 
-689 KVVISETTGNK
+689 
-700 YYLDASNY
+700 
-708 TVKYE
+708 
-713 NNKNAGTANVT
+713 
-724 VTGTGNYSGELKGT
+724 
-738 FIISQKD
+738 
-745 ITGANVTIPQESYE
+745 
-759 YTGTEIK
+759 
-766 PEVTV
+766 
-771 TLSDGTGLIFGT
+771 
-783 DYTVSYEDNTDIGT
+783 
-797 ATVNVIGRGNYTGK
+797 
-811 ANGSFGIGADIKDA
+811 
-825 EIVLS
+825 
-830 MDQYIYSGR
+830 
-839 RNTPKATV
+839 
-847 VFAGKTLVENVDYT
+847 
-861 ISYEDCIDAGT
+861 
-872 ARVVVS
+872 
-878 GKGNYGGTAEKTF
+878 
-891 EIARKGI
+891 IA
-898 TGANVTIP
+898 
-906 QECYEYISKEIRPE
+906 
-920 ATVTL
+920 
-925 SDGTVLKNAIEY
+925 
-937 IVDYTDNIEVG
+937 
-948 TATIT
+948 
-953 VTGTGNYIG
+953 
-962 YVTKTFTITEV
+962 TFTITEA
-973 KKDDGSETKPGDG
+973 KKD
-986 SETKPGDGSETKPGD
+986 
-1001 GSETKPG
+1001 
-1008 DGSETKPGDGS
+1008 
-1019 ETKPGDGS
+1019 
-1027 ETKPGD
+1027 
-1033 GSETKPGDGSETKP
+1033 
-1047 GDGSET
+1047 
-1053 KPGDG
+1053 
-1058 SETKP
+1058 
-1063 GDGSE
+1063 
-1068 TKPGD
+1068 D

-1117 ITVNKT
+1117 IAVNKT

-1161 KIKIV
+1161 KIKTV
-1166 KGASK
+1166 RGASK

-1204 VSKEKKILRLTAPTK
+1204 VSKEKKILRLAAPTK

-1248 TGKTFAKGTKMTNI
+1248 TGKTFAKGTKMTSI

>member
-75 YENGTYMRVQAG
+75 YEDGTYMRVQAG

-149 YTKDWNRVASCGLYG
+149 YTKDWSRVASCGLYG

-417 LVWYTWKNEIL
+417 LVWYTWKNETL

-567 PKYNPSCKKTT
+567 PKYNPSCKKAT

-811 ANGSFGIGADIKDA
+811 AKGSFGIGADIKDA

-830 MDQYIYSGR
+830 KDQYIYSGK

-847 VFAGKTLVENVDYT
+847 VFAGKTLIENVDYT

-878 GKGNYGGTAEKTF
+878 GEGDYGGTAEKTF
-891 EIARKGI
+891 EIAQKDI
-898 TGANVTIP
+898 TGANITIP
-906 QECYEYISKEIRPE
+906 QECYEYVSKEIRPE

-925 SDGTVLKNAIEY
+925 SDGTVLKNATEY

-953 VTGTGNYIG
+953 VKGNGNYIG
-962 YVTKTFTITEV
+962 YATKSFTIIEA
-973 KKDDGSETKPGDG
+973 KKD
-986 SETKPGDGSETKPGD
+986 
-1001 GSETKPG
+1001 
-1008 DGSETKPGDGS
+1008 
-1019 ETKPGDGS
+1019 
-1027 ETKPGD
+1027 
-1033 GSETKPGDGSETKP
+1033 
-1047 GDGSET
+1047 DGSET

-1151 RKNSG
+1151 RKNLG

-1171 TTYTDST
+1171 NTYTDST

-1302 TKVKIK
+1302 TKAKIK

>member
-129 LSGQTNENESDSTEV
+129 LSGQTNKNESDSVEV

-164 ANTTVPFDAGSAR
+164 ENTTVPFDAGSAR
-177 MAAYGNYL
+177 MAAYGDYL

-190 HEMYAIDG
+190 HEMYKSKKDG
-198 VNHQANVTIQV
+198 YNHQANVTIQV
-209 DTSTMKITDS
+209 DTSAMKITDS
-219 FTKVM
+219 YTKVM
-224 NINYGYVSHSF
+224 NVSFCYVSHSF

-253 ANPRSIVLVRYPS
+253 AHPRSIVLVRYPS
-266 VVTSSGFTRG
+266 VVTSNGFNDFFST
-276 ISYSSACK
+276 CK
-284 ATDIVA
+284 ATDIMA
-290 FEGTKGANYTGAT
+290 FEGKSGDNYTGAT

-345 VTVNKITNYTAGQG
+345 VKVNKITNYTAGQG

-417 LVWYTWKNEIL
+417 LVWYTWKNETL

-436 DLSDYTVK
+436 DLSDYMIK
-444 NVVLGHSYQ
+444 NVVSGHNYQ

-567 PKYNPSCKKTT
+567 PKYNPSCK
-578 TFRIGK
+578 
-584 EGEVSLDD
+584 
-592 CQISL
+592 
-597 SQDQYVY
+597 
-604 DGSSKKP
+604 
-611 VVTVAYKGQDLIQNT
+611 
-626 DYTVTYTNDT
+626 
-636 GVGDAVV
+636 
-643 TVTGKGIFAG
+643 
-653 SKNLNYI
+653 
-660 IEAIDIGSY
+660 
-669 KLEIQPDSYIYDGTE
+669 
-684 KEPEV
+684 
-689 KVVISETTGNK
+689 ET
-700 YYLDASNY
+700 A
-708 TVKYE
+708 
-713 NNKNAGTANVT
+713 
-724 VTGTGNYSGELKGT
+724 
-738 FIISQKD
+738 
-745 ITGANVTIPQESYE
+745 
-759 YTGTEIK
+759 
-766 PEVTV
+766 
-771 TLSDGTGLIFGT
+771 
-783 DYTVSYEDNTDIGT
+783 
-797 ATVNVIGRGNYTGK
+797 
-811 ANGSFGIGADIKDA
+811 
-825 EIVLS
+825 
-830 MDQYIYSGR
+830 
-839 RNTPKATV
+839 
-847 VFAGKTLVENVDYT
+847 
-861 ISYEDCIDAGT
+861 
-872 ARVVVS
+872 
-878 GKGNYGGTAEKTF
+878 
-891 EIARKGI
+891 
-898 TGANVTIP
+898 
-906 QECYEYISKEIRPE
+906 
-920 ATVTL
+920 
-925 SDGTVLKNAIEY
+925 
-937 IVDYTDNIEVG
+937 
-948 TATIT
+948 
-953 VTGTGNYIG
+953 
-962 YVTKTFTITEV
+962 TFTITEA
-973 KKDDGSETKPGDG
+973 KKD
-986 SETKPGDGSETKPGD
+986 
-1001 GSETKPG
+1001 
-1008 DGSETKPGDGS
+1008 
-1019 ETKPGDGS
+1019 
-1027 ETKPGD
+1027 
-1033 GSETKPGDGSETKP
+1033 
-1047 GDGSET
+1047 
-1053 KPGDG
+1053 DG

-1106 GKTEPGDVPAI
+1106 GKTEPVDVPAI

-1130 KATGVKLTWKKVSD
+1130 KATGVKLTWKKFSD

-1171 TTYTDST
+1171 NTYTDST

>member
-1 MTKGVQGL
+1 
-9 KKSIIAVVT
+9 
-18 GFTVAAGILSGGI
+18 
-31 TGRLGG
+31 
-37 GQQVQAA
+37 
-44 EVACTTYTGDN
+44 
-55 IEDQNYEYSQ
+55 
-65 WAKPIRSYLT
+65 
-75 YENGTYMRVQAG
+75 
-87 ADANGYVVE
+87 
-96 YFDSSFTITGRKI
+96 
-109 VPQELPLF
+109 
-117 GGFYEMNGNYYI
+117 
-129 LSGQTNENESDSTEV
+129 
-144 YRITK
+144 
-149 YTKDWNRVASCGLYG
+149 
-164 ANTTVPFDAGSAR
+164 
-177 MAAYGNYL
+177 
-185 MIRTS
+185 
-190 HEMYAIDG
+190 
-198 VNHQANVTIQV
+198 
-209 DTSTMKITDS
+209 
-219 FTKVM
+219 
-224 NINYGYVSHSF
+224 
-235 NQFIQMEN
+235 
-243 GKIVAVDHGD
+243 
-253 ANPRSIVLVRYPS
+253 
-266 VVTSSGFTRG
+266 
-276 ISYSSACK
+276 
-284 ATDIVA
+284 
-290 FEGTKGANYTGAT
+290 
-303 VGGFEIS
+303 
-310 DTAYLTAGSVDIDS
+310 
-324 TAKYSAGQDIFVG
+324 
-337 VVSKSTDA
+337 
-345 VTVNKITNYTAGQG
+345 
-359 TTDTPQFVKIGTNS
+359 
-373 YMLLWHRGSSVYY
+373 
-386 TKIDG
+386 
-391 NGNQV
+391 
-396 GAIYSLAGDLS
+396 
-407 DCVPVLAGDK
+407 
-417 LVWYTWKNEIL
+417 
-428 QFYQININ
+428 
-436 DLSDYTVK
+436 
-444 NVVLGHSYQ
+444 
-453 VSATNAS
+453 
-460 DASVVLTCSKCGQS
+460 
-474 HTEYVVKSFAVYWYG
+474 
-489 SADNGYYYTN
+489 
-499 YESRYDTGTK
+499 
-509 LKFLLRNQ
+509 
-517 TYSSESDSTNQNSEM
+517 
-532 VWESSDTS
+532 
-540 IATVS
+540 
-545 NLTDESGTVNMLKPG
+545 
-560 IVKISIY
+560 
-567 PKYNPSCKKTT
+567 
-578 TFRIGK
+578 
-584 EGEVSLDD
+584 
-592 CQISL
+592 
-597 SQDQYVY
+597 
-604 DGSSKKP
+604 
-611 VVTVAYKGQDLIQNT
+611 
-626 DYTVTYTNDT
+626 
-636 GVGDAVV
+636 
-643 TVTGKGIFAG
+643 
-653 SKNLNYI
+653 
-660 IEAIDIGSY
+660 
-669 KLEIQPDSYIYDGTE
+669 
-684 KEPEV
+684 
-689 KVVISETTGNK
+689 
-700 YYLDASNY
+700 
-708 TVKYE
+708 
-713 NNKNAGTANVT
+713 
-724 VTGTGNYSGELKGT
+724 
-738 FIISQKD
+738 
-745 ITGANVTIPQESYE
+745 
-759 YTGTEIK
+759 
-766 PEVTV
+766 
-771 TLSDGTGLIFGT
+771 
-783 DYTVSYEDNTDIGT
+783 
-797 ATVNVIGRGNYTGK
+797 
-811 ANGSFGIGADIKDA
+811 
-825 EIVLS
+825 

-1058 SETKP
+1058 SEI
-1063 GDGSE
+1063 
-1068 TKPGD
+1068 
-1073 GSETKPGDGSETKP
+1073 
-1087 GDGSETKPGDGSET
+1087 

-1151 RKNSG
+1151 RKNLG

-1171 TTYTDST
+1171 NTYTDST

-1248 TGKTFAKGTKMTNI
+1248 TGKAFAKGTKMTNI

>member
-1 MTKGVQGL
+1 M
-9 KKSIIAVVT
+9 
-18 GFTVAAGILSGGI
+18 
-31 TGRLGG
+31 
-37 GQQVQAA
+37 
-44 EVACTTYTGDN
+44 
-55 IEDQNYEYSQ
+55 
-65 WAKPIRSYLT
+65 
-75 YENGTYMRVQAG
+75 
-87 ADANGYVVE
+87 
-96 YFDSSFTITGRKI
+96 
-109 VPQELPLF
+109 
-117 GGFYEMNGNYYI
+117 
-129 LSGQTNENESDSTEV
+129 
-144 YRITK
+144 
-149 YTKDWNRVASCGLYG
+149 
-164 ANTTVPFDAGSAR
+164 
-177 MAAYGNYL
+177 
-185 MIRTS
+185 
-190 HEMYAIDG
+190 
-198 VNHQANVTIQV
+198 
-209 DTSTMKITDS
+209 
-219 FTKVM
+219 
-224 NINYGYVSHSF
+224 
-235 NQFIQMEN
+235 
-243 GKIVAVDHGD
+243 
-253 ANPRSIVLVRYPS
+253 
-266 VVTSSGFTRG
+266 
-276 ISYSSACK
+276 
-284 ATDIVA
+284 A
-290 FEGTKGANYTGAT
+290 FEGKSGDNYTGAT

-310 DTAYLTAGSVDIDS
+310 DTTYLTAGSVDIDS
-324 TAKYSAGQDIFVG
+324 TAKCSAGQDIFIG

-345 VTVNKITNYTAGQG
+345 VKVNKITNYTAGQG

-417 LVWYTWKNEIL
+417 LVWYTWKNETL

-436 DLSDYTVK
+436 DLSDYMIK
-444 NVVLGHSYQ
+444 NVVSGHNYQ

-597 SQDQYVY
+597 SQDRYVY

-611 VVTVAYKGQDLIQNT
+611 AITVTYKGQDLIQNT

-636 GVGDAVV
+636 NAGNAVA

-669 KLEIQPDSYIYDGTE
+669 KLEIQSDSYNYDATE
-684 KEPEV
+684 KKPEV
-689 KVVISETTGNK
+689 KVVISEIAGKK
-700 YYLDASNY
+700 YYLNASSY

-713 NNKNAGTANVT
+713 NNKNVGEANVT
-724 VTGTGNYSGELKGT
+724 VTGAGSYSGELKGSFEILPRDIAGAT
-738 FIISQKD
+738 VTTSQK
-745 ITGANVTIPQESYE
+745 SYG
-759 YTGTEIK
+759 YTGKEIK
-766 PEVTV
+766 PEVAV

-797 ATVNVIGRGNYTGK
+797 ATVNVTGRGNYTGK
-811 ANGSFGIGADIKDA
+811 AKGSFGIGADIKGA

-830 MDQYIYSGR
+830 KDQYIYSGK

-847 VFAGKTLVENVDYT
+847 VFAGKTLIENVDYT

-878 GKGNYGGTAEKTF
+878 GEGDYGGTAEKTF
-891 EIARKGI
+891 EIAQKDI
-898 TGANVTIP
+898 TGANITIP
-906 QECYEYISKEIRPE
+906 QECYEYVSKEIRPE

-925 SDGTVLKNAIEY
+925 SDGTVLKNATEY

-953 VTGTGNYIG
+953 VKGNGNYIG
-962 YVTKTFTITEV
+962 YATKTFTITEA
-973 KKDDGSETKPGDG
+973 KKD
-986 SETKPGDGSETKPGD
+986 
-1001 GSETKPG
+1001 
-1008 DGSETKPGDGS
+1008 
-1019 ETKPGDGS
+1019 
-1027 ETKPGD
+1027 
-1033 GSETKPGDGSETKP
+1033 
-1047 GDGSET
+1047 
-1053 KPGDG
+1053 
-1058 SETKP
+1058 
-1063 GDGSE
+1063 
-1068 TKPGD
+1068 
-1073 GSETKPGDGSETKP
+1073 
-1087 GDGSETKPGDGSET
+1087 DGSET

>member
-1 MTKGVQGL
+1 
-9 KKSIIAVVT
+9 
-18 GFTVAAGILSGGI
+18 
-31 TGRLGG
+31 
-37 GQQVQAA
+37 
-44 EVACTTYTGDN
+44 
-55 IEDQNYEYSQ
+55 
-65 WAKPIRSYLT
+65 
-75 YENGTYMRVQAG
+75 
-87 ADANGYVVE
+87 
-96 YFDSSFTITGRKI
+96 
-109 VPQELPLF
+109 
-117 GGFYEMNGNYYI
+117 
-129 LSGQTNENESDSTEV
+129 
-144 YRITK
+144 
-149 YTKDWNRVASCGLYG
+149 
-164 ANTTVPFDAGSAR
+164 
-177 MAAYGNYL
+177 
-185 MIRTS
+185 
-190 HEMYAIDG
+190 
-198 VNHQANVTIQV
+198 
-209 DTSTMKITDS
+209 MK
-219 FTKVM
+219 
-224 NINYGYVSHSF
+224 
-235 NQFIQMEN
+235 
-243 GKIVAVDHGD
+243 
-253 ANPRSIVLVRYPS
+253 
-266 VVTSSGFTRG
+266 
-276 ISYSSACK
+276 
-284 ATDIVA
+284 
-290 FEGTKGANYTGAT
+290 
-303 VGGFEIS
+303 
-310 DTAYLTAGSVDIDS
+310 
-324 TAKYSAGQDIFVG
+324 
-337 VVSKSTDA
+337 
-345 VTVNKITNYTAGQG
+345 VNKITNYTAGQG

-417 LVWYTWKNEIL
+417 LVWYTWKNETL

-436 DLSDYTVK
+436 DLSDYMIK
-444 NVVLGHSYQ
+444 NVVSGHNYQ

-560 IVKISIY
+560 IVKICIY

-584 EGEVSLDD
+584 EGEVSMDD

-611 VVTVAYKGQDLIQNT
+611 AVTVTYKGQVLIQNT

-636 GVGDAVV
+636 NAGNAVA

-669 KLEIQPDSYIYDGTE
+669 KLEIQLDSYNYDATE
-684 KEPEV
+684 KKPEV
-689 KVVISETTGNK
+689 KVVISEIAGKK
-700 YYLDASNY
+700 YYLNASSY

-713 NNKNAGTANVT
+713 NNKNVGTANVT
-724 VTGTGNYSGELKGT
+724 VTGAGSYSGELKGT
-738 FIISQKD
+738 FKILPRDIAGATVITSQK
-745 ITGANVTIPQESYE
+745 SYG
-759 YTGTEIK
+759 YTGKEIK
-766 PEVTV
+766 PEVAV

-797 ATVNVIGRGNYTGK
+797 ATVNVTGRGNYTGK
-811 ANGSFGIGADIKDA
+811 AKGSFGIGADIKDA

-1019 ETKPGDGS
+1019 ETKPGD
-1027 ETKPGD
+1027 
-1033 GSETKPGDGSETKP
+1033 
-1047 GDGSET
+1047 
-1053 KPGDG
+1053 
-1058 SETKP
+1058 
-1063 GDGSE
+1063 
-1068 TKPGD
+1068 
-1073 GSETKPGDGSETKP
+1073 
-1087 GDGSETKPGDGSET
+1087 
-1101 KPGDS
+1101 S

-1151 RKNSG
+1151 RKNLG

-1171 TTYTDST
+1171 NTYTDST

-1248 TGKTFAKGTKMTNI
+1248 TGKAFAKGTKMTNI

>member
-129 LSGQTNENESDSTEV
+129 LSGQTNKNESDSVEV

-597 SQDQYVY
+597 SQDRYVY

-611 VVTVAYKGQDLIQNT
+611 AITVTYKGQDLIQNT

-636 GVGDAVV
+636 NAGNAVA

-653 SKNLNYI
+653 SKKLNYI

-669 KLEIQPDSYIYDGTE
+669 KLEIQLDSYNYDATE
-684 KEPEV
+684 KKPEV
-689 KVVISETTGNK
+689 KVVISEIAGKK
-700 YYLDASNY
+700 YYLNASSY

-713 NNKNAGTANVT
+713 NNKNVGTANVT
-724 VTGTGNYSGELKGT
+724 VTGAGSYSGELKGT
-738 FIISQKD
+738 FKILPRDIAGATVTTSQK
-745 ITGANVTIPQESYE
+745 SYG
-759 YTGTEIK
+759 YTGKEIK
-766 PEVTV
+766 PEVAV

-797 ATVNVIGRGNYTGK
+797 ATVNVTGRGNYTGK
-811 ANGSFGIGADIKDA
+811 AKGSFGIGADIKDA

-830 MDQYIYSGR
+830 KEQYIYSGR

-847 VFAGKTLVENVDYT
+847 VFAGKTLIENVDYT

-878 GKGNYGGTAEKTF
+878 GEGDYGGTAEKTF
-891 EIARKGI
+891 EIARKDI

-906 QECYEYISKEIRPE
+906 QEYYEYVSKEIRPE

-925 SDGTVLKNAIEY
+925 SDGTVLKNATEY

-953 VTGTGNYIG
+953 VKGNGNYIG
-962 YVTKTFTITEV
+962 YATKTFTITEA
-973 KKDDGSETKPGDG
+973 KKD
-986 SETKPGDGSETKPGD
+986 
-1001 GSETKPG
+1001 
-1008 DGSETKPGDGS
+1008 
-1019 ETKPGDGS
+1019 
-1027 ETKPGD
+1027 
-1033 GSETKPGDGSETKP
+1033 
-1047 GDGSET
+1047 
-1053 KPGDG
+1053 
-1058 SETKP
+1058 
-1063 GDGSE
+1063 DGSE

-1151 RKNSG
+1151 RKNLG

-1171 TTYTDST
+1171 NTYTDST

-1302 TKVKIK
+1302 TKAKIK

>member
-129 LSGQTNENESDSTEV
+129 LSGQTNKNESDSVEV

-177 MAAYGNYL
+177 MAAYGDYL

-417 LVWYTWKNEIL
+417 LVWYTWKNETL

-567 PKYNPSCKKTT
+567 PKYNPSCKKAT

-811 ANGSFGIGADIKDA
+811 AKGSFGIGADIKDA

-830 MDQYIYSGR
+830 KDQYIYSGK

-847 VFAGKTLVENVDYT
+847 VFAGKTLIENVDYT

-878 GKGNYGGTAEKTF
+878 GEGDYGGTAEKTF
-891 EIARKGI
+891 EIAQKDI
-898 TGANVTIP
+898 TGANITIP
-906 QECYEYISKEIRPE
+906 QECYEYVSKEIRPE

-925 SDGTVLKNAIEY
+925 SDGTVLKNATEY

-953 VTGTGNYIG
+953 VKGNGNYIG
-962 YVTKTFTITEV
+962 YATKSFTIIEA

-1027 ETKPGD
+1027 EI
-1033 GSETKPGDGSETKP
+1033 
-1047 GDGSET
+1047 
-1053 KPGDG
+1053 
-1058 SETKP
+1058 
-1063 GDGSE
+1063 
-1068 TKPGD
+1068 
-1073 GSETKPGDGSETKP
+1073 
-1087 GDGSETKPGDGSET
+1087 

-1219 LKIANQKGRKLSVTW
+1219 LKIANQKGRKLLVTW

>member
-129 LSGQTNENESDSTEV
+129 LSGQTNKNESDSVEV

-177 MAAYGNYL
+177 MAAYGDYL

-190 HEMYAIDG
+190 HEMYKSKKDG
-198 VNHQANVTIQV
+198 YNHQANVTIQV
-209 DTSTMKITDS
+209 DTSAMKITDS
-219 FTKVM
+219 YTKVM
-224 NINYGYVSHSF
+224 NVSFGYVSHSF

-253 ANPRSIVLVRYPS
+253 AHPRSIVLVRYPS
-266 VVTSSGFTRG
+266 VVTSNGFTDFF
-276 ISYSSACK
+276 STCK
-284 ATDIVA
+284 ATDIMA
-290 FEGTKGANYTGAT
+290 FEGKSGDNYTGAT

-345 VTVNKITNYTAGQG
+345 VKVNKITNYTAGQG

-417 LVWYTWKNEIL
+417 LVWYTWKNETL

-436 DLSDYTVK
+436 DLSDYMIK
-444 NVVLGHSYQ
+444 NVVSGHNYQ

-567 PKYNPSCKKTT
+567 PKYNPSCK
-578 TFRIGK
+578 
-584 EGEVSLDD
+584 
-592 CQISL
+592 
-597 SQDQYVY
+597 
-604 DGSSKKP
+604 
-611 VVTVAYKGQDLIQNT
+611 
-626 DYTVTYTNDT
+626 
-636 GVGDAVV
+636 
-643 TVTGKGIFAG
+643 
-653 SKNLNYI
+653 
-660 IEAIDIGSY
+660 
-669 KLEIQPDSYIYDGTE
+669 
-684 KEPEV
+684 
-689 KVVISETTGNK
+689 ET
-700 YYLDASNY
+700 A
-708 TVKYE
+708 
-713 NNKNAGTANVT
+713 
-724 VTGTGNYSGELKGT
+724 
-738 FIISQKD
+738 
-745 ITGANVTIPQESYE
+745 
-759 YTGTEIK
+759 
-766 PEVTV
+766 
-771 TLSDGTGLIFGT
+771 
-783 DYTVSYEDNTDIGT
+783 
-797 ATVNVIGRGNYTGK
+797 
-811 ANGSFGIGADIKDA
+811 
-825 EIVLS
+825 
-830 MDQYIYSGR
+830 
-839 RNTPKATV
+839 
-847 VFAGKTLVENVDYT
+847 
-861 ISYEDCIDAGT
+861 
-872 ARVVVS
+872 
-878 GKGNYGGTAEKTF
+878 
-891 EIARKGI
+891 
-898 TGANVTIP
+898 
-906 QECYEYISKEIRPE
+906 
-920 ATVTL
+920 
-925 SDGTVLKNAIEY
+925 
-937 IVDYTDNIEVG
+937 
-948 TATIT
+948 
-953 VTGTGNYIG
+953 
-962 YVTKTFTITEV
+962 TFTITEA
-973 KKDDGSETKPGDG
+973 KKD
-986 SETKPGDGSETKPGD
+986 
-1001 GSETKPG
+1001 
-1008 DGSETKPGDGS
+1008 
-1019 ETKPGDGS
+1019 
-1027 ETKPGD
+1027 
-1033 GSETKPGDGSETKP
+1033 
-1047 GDGSET
+1047 DGSET

>member
-1 MTKGVQGL
+1 
-9 KKSIIAVVT
+9 
-18 GFTVAAGILSGGI
+18 
-31 TGRLGG
+31 
-37 GQQVQAA
+37 
-44 EVACTTYTGDN
+44 
-55 IEDQNYEYSQ
+55 
-65 WAKPIRSYLT
+65 
-75 YENGTYMRVQAG
+75 
-87 ADANGYVVE
+87 
-96 YFDSSFTITGRKI
+96 
-109 VPQELPLF
+109 
-117 GGFYEMNGNYYI
+117 
-129 LSGQTNENESDSTEV
+129 
-144 YRITK
+144 
-149 YTKDWNRVASCGLYG
+149 
-164 ANTTVPFDAGSAR
+164 
-177 MAAYGNYL
+177 
-185 MIRTS
+185 
-190 HEMYAIDG
+190 
-198 VNHQANVTIQV
+198 
-209 DTSTMKITDS
+209 
-219 FTKVM
+219 
-224 NINYGYVSHSF
+224 
-235 NQFIQMEN
+235 
-243 GKIVAVDHGD
+243 
-253 ANPRSIVLVRYPS
+253 
-266 VVTSSGFTRG
+266 
-276 ISYSSACK
+276 
-284 ATDIVA
+284 
-290 FEGTKGANYTGAT
+290 
-303 VGGFEIS
+303 
-310 DTAYLTAGSVDIDS
+310 
-324 TAKYSAGQDIFVG
+324 
-337 VVSKSTDA
+337 
-345 VTVNKITNYTAGQG
+345 
-359 TTDTPQFVKIGTNS
+359 
-373 YMLLWHRGSSVYY
+373 MLLWHRGSSVYY

-436 DLSDYTVK
+436 DLSDYMIK
-444 NVVLGHSYQ
+444 NVVSGHNYQ

-567 PKYNPSCKKTT
+567 PKYNPSCK
-578 TFRIGK
+578 
-584 EGEVSLDD
+584 
-592 CQISL
+592 
-597 SQDQYVY
+597 
-604 DGSSKKP
+604 
-611 VVTVAYKGQDLIQNT
+611 
-626 DYTVTYTNDT
+626 
-636 GVGDAVV
+636 
-643 TVTGKGIFAG
+643 
-653 SKNLNYI
+653 
-660 IEAIDIGSY
+660 
-669 KLEIQPDSYIYDGTE
+669 
-684 KEPEV
+684 
-689 KVVISETTGNK
+689 ET
-700 YYLDASNY
+700 A
-708 TVKYE
+708 
-713 NNKNAGTANVT
+713 
-724 VTGTGNYSGELKGT
+724 
-738 FIISQKD
+738 
-745 ITGANVTIPQESYE
+745 
-759 YTGTEIK
+759 
-766 PEVTV
+766 
-771 TLSDGTGLIFGT
+771 
-783 DYTVSYEDNTDIGT
+783 
-797 ATVNVIGRGNYTGK
+797 
-811 ANGSFGIGADIKDA
+811 
-825 EIVLS
+825 
-830 MDQYIYSGR
+830 
-839 RNTPKATV
+839 
-847 VFAGKTLVENVDYT
+847 
-861 ISYEDCIDAGT
+861 
-872 ARVVVS
+872 
-878 GKGNYGGTAEKTF
+878 
-891 EIARKGI
+891 
-898 TGANVTIP
+898 
-906 QECYEYISKEIRPE
+906 
-920 ATVTL
+920 
-925 SDGTVLKNAIEY
+925 
-937 IVDYTDNIEVG
+937 
-948 TATIT
+948 
-953 VTGTGNYIG
+953 
-962 YVTKTFTITEV
+962 TFTITEA
-973 KKDDGSETKPGDG
+973 KKD
-986 SETKPGDGSETKPGD
+986 
-1001 GSETKPG
+1001 
-1008 DGSETKPGDGS
+1008 
-1019 ETKPGDGS
+1019 
-1027 ETKPGD
+1027 
-1033 GSETKPGDGSETKP
+1033 
-1047 GDGSET
+1047 
-1053 KPGDG
+1053 
-1058 SETKP
+1058 
-1063 GDGSE
+1063 
-1068 TKPGD
+1068 
-1073 GSETKPGDGSETKP
+1073 
-1087 GDGSETKPGDGSET
+1087 DGSET

>member
-129 LSGQTNENESDSTEV
+129 LSGQTNKNESDSVEV

-190 HEMYAIDG
+190 HEMYKSKKDG
-198 VNHQANVTIQV
+198 YNHQANVTIQV

-567 PKYNPSCKKTT
+567 PKYNPSCK
-578 TFRIGK
+578 
-584 EGEVSLDD
+584 
-592 CQISL
+592 
-597 SQDQYVY
+597 
-604 DGSSKKP
+604 
-611 VVTVAYKGQDLIQNT
+611 
-626 DYTVTYTNDT
+626 
-636 GVGDAVV
+636 
-643 TVTGKGIFAG
+643 
-653 SKNLNYI
+653 
-660 IEAIDIGSY
+660 
-669 KLEIQPDSYIYDGTE
+669 
-684 KEPEV
+684 
-689 KVVISETTGNK
+689 ET
-700 YYLDASNY
+700 A
-708 TVKYE
+708 
-713 NNKNAGTANVT
+713 
-724 VTGTGNYSGELKGT
+724 
-738 FIISQKD
+738 
-745 ITGANVTIPQESYE
+745 
-759 YTGTEIK
+759 
-766 PEVTV
+766 
-771 TLSDGTGLIFGT
+771 
-783 DYTVSYEDNTDIGT
+783 
-797 ATVNVIGRGNYTGK
+797 
-811 ANGSFGIGADIKDA
+811 
-825 EIVLS
+825 
-830 MDQYIYSGR
+830 
-839 RNTPKATV
+839 
-847 VFAGKTLVENVDYT
+847 
-861 ISYEDCIDAGT
+861 
-872 ARVVVS
+872 
-878 GKGNYGGTAEKTF
+878 
-891 EIARKGI
+891 
-898 TGANVTIP
+898 
-906 QECYEYISKEIRPE
+906 
-920 ATVTL
+920 
-925 SDGTVLKNAIEY
+925 
-937 IVDYTDNIEVG
+937 
-948 TATIT
+948 
-953 VTGTGNYIG
+953 
-962 YVTKTFTITEV
+962 TFTITEA
-973 KKDDGSETKPGDG
+973 KKD
-986 SETKPGDGSETKPGD
+986 
-1001 GSETKPG
+1001 
-1008 DGSETKPGDGS
+1008 
-1019 ETKPGDGS
+1019 
-1027 ETKPGD
+1027 
-1033 GSETKPGDGSETKP
+1033 
-1047 GDGSET
+1047 
-1053 KPGDG
+1053 
-1058 SETKP
+1058 
-1063 GDGSE
+1063 
-1068 TKPGD
+1068 D

-1273 LKKGKTYY
+1273 VKKGKTYY

>member
-129 LSGQTNENESDSTEV
+129 LSGQTNKNESDSVEV

-567 PKYNPSCKKTT
+567 PKYNPSCKKAT

-962 YVTKTFTITEV
+962 YATKTFTIIEA

-1019 ETKPGDGS
+1019 ETKPGDG
-1027 ETKPGD
+1027 
-1033 GSETKPGDGSETKP
+1033 
-1047 GDGSET
+1047 
-1053 KPGDG
+1053 
-1058 SETKP
+1058 
-1063 GDGSE
+1063 
-1068 TKPGD
+1068 
-1073 GSETKPGDGSETKP
+1073 
-1087 GDGSETKPGDGSET
+1087 
-1101 KPGDS
+1101 
-1106 GKTEPGDVPAI
+1106 GKTEPVDVPAI

>member
-129 LSGQTNENESDSTEV
+129 LSGQTNKNESDSVEV

-164 ANTTVPFDAGSAR
+164 ENTTVPFDAGSAR
-177 MAAYGNYL
+177 MAAYGDYL

-190 HEMYAIDG
+190 HEMYKSKKDG
-198 VNHQANVTIQV
+198 YNHQANVTIQV
-209 DTSTMKITDS
+209 DTSAMKVTDS
-219 FTKVM
+219 YTKVM
-224 NINYGYVSHSF
+224 NVSFGYVSHSF

-253 ANPRSIVLVRYPS
+253 AHPRSIVLVRYPS
-266 VVTSSGFTRG
+266 VVTSNGFTDVF
-276 ISYSSACK
+276 STCK
-284 ATDIVA
+284 ATDIMA
-290 FEGTKGANYTGAT
+290 FEGKSGDNYTGAT

-345 VTVNKITNYTAGQG
+345 VKVNKITNYTAGQG

-489 SADNGYYYTN
+489 PADNGYYYTN

-567 PKYNPSCKKTT
+567 PKYNPSCK
-578 TFRIGK
+578 
-584 EGEVSLDD
+584 
-592 CQISL
+592 
-597 SQDQYVY
+597 
-604 DGSSKKP
+604 
-611 VVTVAYKGQDLIQNT
+611 
-626 DYTVTYTNDT
+626 
-636 GVGDAVV
+636 
-643 TVTGKGIFAG
+643 
-653 SKNLNYI
+653 
-660 IEAIDIGSY
+660 
-669 KLEIQPDSYIYDGTE
+669 
-684 KEPEV
+684 
-689 KVVISETTGNK
+689 ET
-700 YYLDASNY
+700 A
-708 TVKYE
+708 
-713 NNKNAGTANVT
+713 
-724 VTGTGNYSGELKGT
+724 
-738 FIISQKD
+738 
-745 ITGANVTIPQESYE
+745 
-759 YTGTEIK
+759 
-766 PEVTV
+766 
-771 TLSDGTGLIFGT
+771 
-783 DYTVSYEDNTDIGT
+783 
-797 ATVNVIGRGNYTGK
+797 
-811 ANGSFGIGADIKDA
+811 
-825 EIVLS
+825 
-830 MDQYIYSGR
+830 
-839 RNTPKATV
+839 
-847 VFAGKTLVENVDYT
+847 
-861 ISYEDCIDAGT
+861 
-872 ARVVVS
+872 
-878 GKGNYGGTAEKTF
+878 
-891 EIARKGI
+891 
-898 TGANVTIP
+898 
-906 QECYEYISKEIRPE
+906 
-920 ATVTL
+920 
-925 SDGTVLKNAIEY
+925 
-937 IVDYTDNIEVG
+937 
-948 TATIT
+948 
-953 VTGTGNYIG
+953 
-962 YVTKTFTITEV
+962 TFTITEA
-973 KKDDGSETKPGDG
+973 KKDDGSEA
-986 SETKPGDGSETKPGD
+986 
-1001 GSETKPG
+1001 
-1008 DGSETKPGDGS
+1008 
-1019 ETKPGDGS
+1019 
-1027 ETKPGD
+1027 
-1033 GSETKPGDGSETKP
+1033 
-1047 GDGSET
+1047 
-1053 KPGDG
+1053 
-1058 SETKP
+1058 
-1063 GDGSE
+1063 
-1068 TKPGD
+1068 
-1073 GSETKPGDGSETKP
+1073 KP

-1191 ESYKSVNGQTAKA
+1191 ESYKSGNGQTAKA

-1219 LKIANQKGRKLSVTW
+1219 LKNANQKGRKLSVTW

>member
-129 LSGQTNENESDSTEV
+129 LSGQTNKNESDSVEV

-597 SQDQYVY
+597 SQDRYVY

-611 VVTVAYKGQDLIQNT
+611 AITVTYKGQDLIQNT

-636 GVGDAVV
+636 NAGNAVA

-653 SKNLNYI
+653 SKKLNYI

-669 KLEIQPDSYIYDGTE
+669 KLEIQLDSYNYDATE
-684 KEPEV
+684 KKPEV
-689 KVVISETTGNK
+689 KVVISEIAGKK
-700 YYLDASNY
+700 YYLNASSY

-713 NNKNAGTANVT
+713 NNKNVGTANVT
-724 VTGTGNYSGELKGT
+724 VTGAGSYSGELKGT
-738 FIISQKD
+738 FKILPRDIAGATVTTSQK
-745 ITGANVTIPQESYE
+745 SYG
-759 YTGTEIK
+759 YTGKEIK
-766 PEVTV
+766 PEVAV

-797 ATVNVIGRGNYTGK
+797 ATVNVTGRGNYTGK
-811 ANGSFGIGADIKDA
+811 AKGSFGIGADIKDA

-830 MDQYIYSGR
+830 KEQYIYSGR

-847 VFAGKTLVENVDYT
+847 VFAGKTLIENVDYT

-878 GKGNYGGTAEKTF
+878 GEGDYGGTAEKTF
-891 EIARKGI
+891 EIARKDI

-906 QECYEYISKEIRPE
+906 QEYYEYVSKEIRPE

-925 SDGTVLKNAIEY
+925 SDGTVLKNATEY

-953 VTGTGNYIG
+953 VKGNGNYIG
-962 YVTKTFTITEV
+962 YATKTFTITEA
-973 KKDDGSETKPGDG
+973 KKD
-986 SETKPGDGSETKPGD
+986 
-1001 GSETKPG
+1001 
-1008 DGSETKPGDGS
+1008 
-1019 ETKPGDGS
+1019 
-1027 ETKPGD
+1027 
-1033 GSETKPGDGSETKP
+1033 DGSETKP

-1151 RKNSG
+1151 RKNLG

-1171 TTYTDST
+1171 NTYTDST

-1302 TKVKIK
+1302 TKAKIK

>member
-129 LSGQTNENESDSTEV
+129 LSGQTNKNESDSVEV

-177 MAAYGNYL
+177 MAAYGDYL

-190 HEMYAIDG
+190 HEMYKSKKDG
-198 VNHQANVTIQV
+198 YNHQANVTIQV
-209 DTSTMKITDS
+209 DTSAMKITDS
-219 FTKVM
+219 YTKVM
-224 NINYGYVSHSF
+224 NVSFGYVSHSF

-253 ANPRSIVLVRYPS
+253 AHPRSIVLVRYPS

-345 VTVNKITNYTAGQG
+345 VKVNKITNYTAGQG

-436 DLSDYTVK
+436 DLSDYMIK
-444 NVVLGHSYQ
+444 NVVSGHNYQ

-567 PKYNPSCKKTT
+567 PKYNPSCK
-578 TFRIGK
+578 
-584 EGEVSLDD
+584 
-592 CQISL
+592 
-597 SQDQYVY
+597 
-604 DGSSKKP
+604 
-611 VVTVAYKGQDLIQNT
+611 
-626 DYTVTYTNDT
+626 
-636 GVGDAVV
+636 
-643 TVTGKGIFAG
+643 
-653 SKNLNYI
+653 
-660 IEAIDIGSY
+660 
-669 KLEIQPDSYIYDGTE
+669 
-684 KEPEV
+684 
-689 KVVISETTGNK
+689 ET
-700 YYLDASNY
+700 A
-708 TVKYE
+708 
-713 NNKNAGTANVT
+713 
-724 VTGTGNYSGELKGT
+724 
-738 FIISQKD
+738 
-745 ITGANVTIPQESYE
+745 
-759 YTGTEIK
+759 
-766 PEVTV
+766 
-771 TLSDGTGLIFGT
+771 
-783 DYTVSYEDNTDIGT
+783 
-797 ATVNVIGRGNYTGK
+797 
-811 ANGSFGIGADIKDA
+811 
-825 EIVLS
+825 
-830 MDQYIYSGR
+830 
-839 RNTPKATV
+839 
-847 VFAGKTLVENVDYT
+847 
-861 ISYEDCIDAGT
+861 
-872 ARVVVS
+872 
-878 GKGNYGGTAEKTF
+878 
-891 EIARKGI
+891 
-898 TGANVTIP
+898 
-906 QECYEYISKEIRPE
+906 
-920 ATVTL
+920 
-925 SDGTVLKNAIEY
+925 
-937 IVDYTDNIEVG
+937 
-948 TATIT
+948 
-953 VTGTGNYIG
+953 
-962 YVTKTFTITEV
+962 TFTITEA
-973 KKDDGSETKPGDG
+973 KKD
-986 SETKPGDGSETKPGD
+986 
-1001 GSETKPG
+1001 
-1008 DGSETKPGDGS
+1008 
-1019 ETKPGDGS
+1019 
-1027 ETKPGD
+1027 
-1033 GSETKPGDGSETKP
+1033 
-1047 GDGSET
+1047 
-1053 KPGDG
+1053 
-1058 SETKP
+1058 
-1063 GDGSE
+1063 
-1068 TKPGD
+1068 D

>member
-96 YFDSSFTITGRKI
+96 YFDSSFTIIGRKI

-129 LSGQTNENESDSTEV
+129 LSGQTNKNESDSVEV

-164 ANTTVPFDAGSAR
+164 ENTTVPFDAGSAR
-177 MAAYGNYL
+177 MAAYGDYL

-190 HEMYAIDG
+190 HEMYKSKKDG
-198 VNHQANVTIQV
+198 YNHQANVTIQV
-209 DTSTMKITDS
+209 DTSAMKVTDS
-219 FTKVM
+219 YTKVM
-224 NINYGYVSHSF
+224 NVSFGYVSHSF

-253 ANPRSIVLVRYPS
+253 AHPRSIVLVRYPS
-266 VVTSSGFTRG
+266 IVTSSGFTNG
-276 ISYSSACK
+276 ISYSSTCK
-284 ATDIVA
+284 ATDIMA
-290 FEGTKGANYTGAT
+290 FEGKSGDNYTGAT

-345 VTVNKITNYTAGQG
+345 VKVNKITNYTAGQG

-396 GAIYSLAGDLS
+396 GAIYSLTGDLS

-489 SADNGYYYTN
+489 PADNGYYYTN

-540 IATVS
+540 IATVC

-567 PKYNPSCKKTT
+567 PKYNPSCKETA

-584 EGEVSLDD
+584 EGAISLDD

-597 SQDQYVY
+597 SQDRYVY

-611 VVTVAYKGQDLIQNT
+611 AVTVTYKGQVLIQNT
-626 DYTVTYTNDT
+626 DYTITYTNDT
-636 GVGDAVV
+636 NAGNAVA

-669 KLEIQPDSYIYDGTE
+669 KLEIQSDSYNYDATE
-684 KEPEV
+684 KKPEV
-689 KVVISETTGNK
+689 KVVISEIAGKK
-700 YYLDASNY
+700 YYLNASSY

-713 NNKNAGTANVT
+713 NNKNVGTANVT
-724 VTGTGNYSGELKGT
+724 VTGAGSYSGELKGT
-738 FIISQKD
+738 FEILPRDIAGATVTTSQK
-745 ITGANVTIPQESYE
+745 SYG
-759 YTGTEIK
+759 YTGKEIK
-766 PEVTV
+766 PEVAV

-797 ATVNVIGRGNYTGK
+797 ATVNVTGRGNYTGK
-811 ANGSFGIGADIKDA
+811 AKGSFGIGADIKDA

-830 MDQYIYSGR
+830 KDQYIYSGK

-847 VFAGKTLVENVDYT
+847 VFAGKTLIENVDYT

-878 GKGNYGGTAEKTF
+878 GEGDYGGTAEKTF
-891 EIARKGI
+891 EIARKDI
-898 TGANVTIP
+898 TGANITIP
-906 QECYEYISKEIRPE
+906 QECYEYVSKEIRPE

-925 SDGTVLKNAIEY
+925 SDGTVLKNATEY

-953 VTGTGNYIG
+953 VKGNGNYIG
-962 YVTKTFTITEV
+962 YATKTFTITEA

-1008 DGSETKPGDGS
+1008 DGSETKPS
-1019 ETKPGDGS
+1019 
-1027 ETKPGD
+1027 
-1033 GSETKPGDGSETKP
+1033 
-1047 GDGSET
+1047 
-1053 KPGDG
+1053 
-1058 SETKP
+1058 
-1063 GDGSE
+1063 
-1068 TKPGD
+1068 
-1073 GSETKPGDGSETKP
+1073 DGSETKP

-1151 RKNSG
+1151 RKNLG

-1171 TTYTDST
+1171 NTYTDST

-1248 TGKTFAKGTKMTNI
+1248 TGKTFAKGTKMINI

-1281 VRIRSYQKSGSKKT
+1281 VRMRSYQKSGSKKT

>member
-1 MTKGVQGL
+1 
-9 KKSIIAVVT
+9 
-18 GFTVAAGILSGGI
+18 
-31 TGRLGG
+31 
-37 GQQVQAA
+37 
-44 EVACTTYTGDN
+44 
-55 IEDQNYEYSQ
+55 
-65 WAKPIRSYLT
+65 
-75 YENGTYMRVQAG
+75 
-87 ADANGYVVE
+87 
-96 YFDSSFTITGRKI
+96 
-109 VPQELPLF
+109 
-117 GGFYEMNGNYYI
+117 
-129 LSGQTNENESDSTEV
+129 
-144 YRITK
+144 
-149 YTKDWNRVASCGLYG
+149 
-164 ANTTVPFDAGSAR
+164 
-177 MAAYGNYL
+177 
-185 MIRTS
+185 
-190 HEMYAIDG
+190 
-198 VNHQANVTIQV
+198 
-209 DTSTMKITDS
+209 MK
-219 FTKVM
+219 
-224 NINYGYVSHSF
+224 
-235 NQFIQMEN
+235 
-243 GKIVAVDHGD
+243 
-253 ANPRSIVLVRYPS
+253 
-266 VVTSSGFTRG
+266 
-276 ISYSSACK
+276 
-284 ATDIVA
+284 
-290 FEGTKGANYTGAT
+290 
-303 VGGFEIS
+303 
-310 DTAYLTAGSVDIDS
+310 
-324 TAKYSAGQDIFVG
+324 
-337 VVSKSTDA
+337 
-345 VTVNKITNYTAGQG
+345 VNKITNYTAGQG

-417 LVWYTWKNEIL
+417 LVWYTWKNETL

-436 DLSDYTVK
+436 DLSDYMIK
-444 NVVLGHSYQ
+444 NVVSGHNYQ

-560 IVKISIY
+560 IVKICIY

-611 VVTVAYKGQDLIQNT
+611 AVTVTYKGQVLIQNT

-636 GVGDAVV
+636 NAGNAVA

-669 KLEIQPDSYIYDGTE
+669 KLEIQLDSYNYDATE
-684 KEPEV
+684 KKPEV
-689 KVVISETTGNK
+689 KVVISEIAGKK
-700 YYLDASNY
+700 YYLNASSY

-713 NNKNAGTANVT
+713 NNKNVGTANVT
-724 VTGTGNYSGELKGT
+724 VTGAGSYSGELKGT
-738 FIISQKD
+738 FKILPRDIAGATVITSQK
-745 ITGANVTIPQESYE
+745 SYG
-759 YTGTEIK
+759 YTGKEIK
-766 PEVTV
+766 PEVAV

-797 ATVNVIGRGNYTGK
+797 ATVNVTGRGNYTGK
-811 ANGSFGIGADIKDA
+811 AKGSFGIGADIKDA

-1008 DGSETKPGDGS
+1008 D
-1019 ETKPGDGS
+1019 
-1027 ETKPGD
+1027 
-1033 GSETKPGDGSETKP
+1033 
-1047 GDGSET
+1047 
-1053 KPGDG
+1053 
-1058 SETKP
+1058 
-1063 GDGSE
+1063 
-1068 TKPGD
+1068 
-1073 GSETKPGDGSETKP
+1073 
-1087 GDGSETKPGDGSET
+1087 
-1101 KPGDS
+1101 S

-1151 RKNSG
+1151 RKNLG

-1171 TTYTDST
+1171 NTYTDST

-1248 TGKTFAKGTKMTNI
+1248 TGKAFAKGTKMTNI

>member
-9 KKSIIAVVT
+9 KKSIIAVVI
-18 GFTVAAGILSGGI
+18 GFTVAVGILSGGI

-129 LSGQTNENESDSTEV
+129 LSGQTNKDESDSVEV

-149 YTKDWNRVASCGLYG
+149 YTKDWSRVASCGLYG
-164 ANTTVPFDAGSAR
+164 ENTTVPFGAGSAR
-177 MAAYGNYL
+177 MAAYGDYL

-190 HEMYAIDG
+190 HKMYKKDG
-198 VNHQANVTIQV
+198 YNHQANVTIQV
-209 DTSTMKITDS
+209 DTSAMKVTES
-219 FTKVM
+219 YTKVM
-224 NINYGYVSHSF
+224 NIDYGYVSHSF
-235 NQFIQMEN
+235 NQFIQMED

-253 ANPRSIVLVRYPS
+253 AHPRSIVLVRYPS
-266 VVTSSGFTRG
+266 VVTSSGFTNG
-276 ISYSSACK
+276 ISYSSTCK
-284 ATDIVA
+284 ATDIMA
-290 FEGTKGANYTGAT
+290 FEGKSGDNYTGAT

-345 VTVNKITNYTAGQG
+345 VKVNKITNYTAGQG

-436 DLSDYTVK
+436 DLSDYAVK
-444 NVVLGHSYQ
+444 NVVSGHSYQ
-453 VSATNAS
+453 VSTTNAS

-474 HTEYVVKSFAVYWYG
+474 HTEYVVKSFTVYWYG

-499 YESRYDTGTK
+499 YESRYDAGTK

-567 PKYNPSCKKTT
+567 PKYNPSCKK
-578 TFRIGK
+578 
-584 EGEVSLDD
+584 
-592 CQISL
+592 
-597 SQDQYVY
+597 
-604 DGSSKKP
+604 
-611 VVTVAYKGQDLIQNT
+611 
-626 DYTVTYTNDT
+626 
-636 GVGDAVV
+636 
-643 TVTGKGIFAG
+643 
-653 SKNLNYI
+653 
-660 IEAIDIGSY
+660 
-669 KLEIQPDSYIYDGTE
+669 
-684 KEPEV
+684 
-689 KVVISETTGNK
+689 
-700 YYLDASNY
+700 
-708 TVKYE
+708 
-713 NNKNAGTANVT
+713 
-724 VTGTGNYSGELKGT
+724 
-738 FIISQKD
+738 
-745 ITGANVTIPQESYE
+745 
-759 YTGTEIK
+759 
-766 PEVTV
+766 
-771 TLSDGTGLIFGT
+771 
-783 DYTVSYEDNTDIGT
+783 
-797 ATVNVIGRGNYTGK
+797 
-811 ANGSFGIGADIKDA
+811 
-825 EIVLS
+825 
-830 MDQYIYSGR
+830 
-839 RNTPKATV
+839 
-847 VFAGKTLVENVDYT
+847 
-861 ISYEDCIDAGT
+861 
-872 ARVVVS
+872 
-878 GKGNYGGTAEKTF
+878 
-891 EIARKGI
+891 IA
-898 TGANVTIP
+898 
-906 QECYEYISKEIRPE
+906 
-920 ATVTL
+920 
-925 SDGTVLKNAIEY
+925 
-937 IVDYTDNIEVG
+937 
-948 TATIT
+948 
-953 VTGTGNYIG
+953 
-962 YVTKTFTITEV
+962 TFTITEA

-986 SETKPGDGSETKPGD
+986 SEAKPGDGSETKPGN
-1001 GSETKPG
+1001 
-1008 DGSETKPGDGS
+1008 
-1019 ETKPGDGS
+1019 
-1027 ETKPGD
+1027 
-1033 GSETKPGDGSETKP
+1033 
-1047 GDGSET
+1047 
-1053 KPGDG
+1053 
-1058 SETKP
+1058 
-1063 GDGSE
+1063 
-1068 TKPGD
+1068 
-1073 GSETKPGDGSETKP
+1073 GSETKP

-1117 ITVNKT
+1117 IAVNKT

-1161 KIKIV
+1161 KIKTV
-1166 KGASK
+1166 RGASK

-1191 ESYKSVNGQTAKA
+1191 ESYKSVNRQTAKA
-1204 VSKEKKILRLTAPTK
+1204 VSKEKKILRLAAPTK

-1248 TGKTFAKGTKMTNI
+1248 TGKSFAKGTKTANAA
-1262 VKSSD
+1262 KSSD

>member
-129 LSGQTNENESDSTEV
+129 LSGQTNKNESDSVEV

-164 ANTTVPFDAGSAR
+164 ENTTVPFDAGSAR
-177 MAAYGNYL
+177 MAAYGDYL

-190 HEMYAIDG
+190 HEMYKSKKDG
-198 VNHQANVTIQV
+198 YNHQANVTIQV
-209 DTSTMKITDS
+209 DTSAMKITDS
-219 FTKVM
+219 YTKVM
-224 NINYGYVSHSF
+224 NVSFGYVSHSF

-253 ANPRSIVLVRYPS
+253 AHPRSIVLVRYPS
-266 VVTSSGFTRG
+266 VVTSNGFTDFF
-276 ISYSSACK
+276 STCK
-284 ATDIVA
+284 ATDIMA
-290 FEGTKGANYTGAT
+290 FEGKSGDNYTGAT

-324 TAKYSAGQDIFVG
+324 TAKYS
-337 VVSKSTDA
+337 
-345 VTVNKITNYTAGQG
+345 AGQG

-417 LVWYTWKNEIL
+417 LVWYTWKNETL

-436 DLSDYTVK
+436 DLSDYMIK
-444 NVVLGHSYQ
+444 NVVSGHNYQ

-560 IVKISIY
+560 IVKICIY

-611 VVTVAYKGQDLIQNT
+611 AVTVTYKGQVLIQNT

-636 GVGDAVV
+636 NAGNAVA

-669 KLEIQPDSYIYDGTE
+669 KLEIQLDSYNYDATE
-684 KEPEV
+684 KKPEV
-689 KVVISETTGNK
+689 KVVISEIAGKK
-700 YYLDASNY
+700 YYLNASSY

-713 NNKNAGTANVT
+713 NNKNVGTANVT
-724 VTGTGNYSGELKGT
+724 VTGAGSYSGELKGT
-738 FIISQKD
+738 FKILPRDIAGATVITSQK
-745 ITGANVTIPQESYE
+745 SYG
-759 YTGTEIK
+759 YTGKEIK
-766 PEVTV
+766 PEVAV

-797 ATVNVIGRGNYTGK
+797 ATVNVTGRGNYTGK
-811 ANGSFGIGADIKDA
+811 AKGSFGIGADIKDA

-1019 ETKPGDGS
+1019 ETKPGD
-1027 ETKPGD
+1027 
-1033 GSETKPGDGSETKP
+1033 
-1047 GDGSET
+1047 
-1053 KPGDG
+1053 
-1058 SETKP
+1058 
-1063 GDGSE
+1063 
-1068 TKPGD
+1068 
-1073 GSETKPGDGSETKP
+1073 
-1087 GDGSETKPGDGSET
+1087 
-1101 KPGDS
+1101 S

-1151 RKNSG
+1151 RKNLG

-1171 TTYTDST
+1171 NTYTDST

-1248 TGKTFAKGTKMTNI
+1248 TGKAFAKGTKMTNI

>member
-1 MTKGVQGL
+1 M
-9 KKSIIAVVT
+9 
-18 GFTVAAGILSGGI
+18 
-31 TGRLGG
+31 
-37 GQQVQAA
+37 
-44 EVACTTYTGDN
+44 
-55 IEDQNYEYSQ
+55 
-65 WAKPIRSYLT
+65 
-75 YENGTYMRVQAG
+75 
-87 ADANGYVVE
+87 
-96 YFDSSFTITGRKI
+96 
-109 VPQELPLF
+109 
-117 GGFYEMNGNYYI
+117 
-129 LSGQTNENESDSTEV
+129 
-144 YRITK
+144 
-149 YTKDWNRVASCGLYG
+149 
-164 ANTTVPFDAGSAR
+164 
-177 MAAYGNYL
+177 
-185 MIRTS
+185 
-190 HEMYAIDG
+190 
-198 VNHQANVTIQV
+198 
-209 DTSTMKITDS
+209 
-219 FTKVM
+219 
-224 NINYGYVSHSF
+224 
-235 NQFIQMEN
+235 
-243 GKIVAVDHGD
+243 
-253 ANPRSIVLVRYPS
+253 
-266 VVTSSGFTRG
+266 
-276 ISYSSACK
+276 
-284 ATDIVA
+284 
-290 FEGTKGANYTGAT
+290 
-303 VGGFEIS
+303 
-310 DTAYLTAGSVDIDS
+310 
-324 TAKYSAGQDIFVG
+324 
-337 VVSKSTDA
+337 
-345 VTVNKITNYTAGQG
+345 
-359 TTDTPQFVKIGTNS
+359 
-373 YMLLWHRGSSVYY
+373 
-386 TKIDG
+386 
-391 NGNQV
+391 
-396 GAIYSLAGDLS
+396 
-407 DCVPVLAGDK
+407 
-417 LVWYTWKNEIL
+417 VWYTWKNEIL

-1058 SETKP
+1058 SEI
-1063 GDGSE
+1063 
-1068 TKPGD
+1068 
-1073 GSETKPGDGSETKP
+1073 
-1087 GDGSETKPGDGSET
+1087 

>member
-129 LSGQTNENESDSTEV
+129 LSGQTNKNESDSVEV

-177 MAAYGNYL
+177 MVAYGDYL

-190 HEMYAIDG
+190 HEMYKSKKDG
-198 VNHQANVTIQV
+198 YNHQANVTIQV
-209 DTSTMKITDS
+209 DTSAMKITDS
-219 FTKVM
+219 YTKVM
-224 NINYGYVSHSF
+224 NVSFGYVSHSF

-253 ANPRSIVLVRYPS
+253 AHPRSIVLVRYPS
-266 VVTSSGFTRG
+266 VVTSNGFTDFF
-276 ISYSSACK
+276 STCK
-284 ATDIVA
+284 ATDIMA
-290 FEGTKGANYTGAT
+290 FEGKSGDNYTGAT

-345 VTVNKITNYTAGQG
+345 VKVNKITNYTAGQG

-417 LVWYTWKNEIL
+417 LVWYTWKNETL

-436 DLSDYTVK
+436 DLSDYMIK
-444 NVVLGHSYQ
+444 NVVSGHNYQ

-560 IVKISIY
+560 IVKICIY

-611 VVTVAYKGQDLIQNT
+611 AVTVTYKGQVLIQNT

-636 GVGDAVV
+636 NAGNAVA

-669 KLEIQPDSYIYDGTE
+669 KLEIQSDSYNYDATE
-684 KEPEV
+684 KKPEV
-689 KVVISETTGNK
+689 KVVISEIAGKK
-700 YYLDASNY
+700 YYLNASSY

-713 NNKNAGTANVT
+713 NNKNVGTANVT
-724 VTGTGNYSGELKGT
+724 VTGAGSYSGELKGT
-738 FIISQKD
+738 FKILPRDIAGATVITSQK
-745 ITGANVTIPQESYE
+745 SYG
-759 YTGTEIK
+759 YTGKEIK
-766 PEVTV
+766 PEVAV

-797 ATVNVIGRGNYTGK
+797 ATVNVTGRGNYTGK
-811 ANGSFGIGADIKDA
+811 AKGSFGIGADIKDA

-830 MDQYIYSGR
+830 KDQYIYSGK

-847 VFAGKTLVENVDYT
+847 VFAGKTLIENVDYT

-878 GKGNYGGTAEKTF
+878 GEGDYGGTAEKTF
-891 EIARKGI
+891 EIAQKDI
-898 TGANVTIP
+898 TGANITIP
-906 QECYEYISKEIRPE
+906 QECYEYVSKEIRPE

-925 SDGTVLKNAIEY
+925 SDGTVLKNATEY

-953 VTGTGNYIG
+953 VKGNGNYIG
-962 YVTKTFTITEV
+962 YATKSFTIIEA
-973 KKDDGSETKPGDG
+973 KKD
-986 SETKPGDGSETKPGD
+986 
-1001 GSETKPG
+1001 
-1008 DGSETKPGDGS
+1008 
-1019 ETKPGDGS
+1019 
-1027 ETKPGD
+1027 
-1033 GSETKPGDGSETKP
+1033 
-1047 GDGSET
+1047 
-1053 KPGDG
+1053 
-1058 SETKP
+1058 
-1063 GDGSE
+1063 
-1068 TKPGD
+1068 
-1073 GSETKPGDGSETKP
+1073 DGSETKP

-1151 RKNSG
+1151 RKNLG

-1171 TTYTDST
+1171 NTYTDST

-1302 TKVKIK
+1302 TKAKIK

>member
-31 TGRLGG
+31 TDRLGG

-129 LSGQTNENESDSTEV
+129 LSGQTNKNESDSVEV

-164 ANTTVPFDAGSAR
+164 ENTTVPFDAGSAR
-177 MAAYGNYL
+177 MAAYGDYL

-190 HEMYAIDG
+190 HEMYKSKKDG
-198 VNHQANVTIQV
+198 YNHQANVTIQV
-209 DTSTMKITDS
+209 DTSAMKITDS
-219 FTKVM
+219 YTKVM
-224 NINYGYVSHSF
+224 NVSFGYVSHSF

-253 ANPRSIVLVRYPS
+253 AHPRSIVLVRYPS
-266 VVTSSGFTRG
+266 VVTSNGFTDVF
-276 ISYSSACK
+276 STCK
-284 ATDIVA
+284 ATDIMA
-290 FEGTKGANYTGAT
+290 FEGKSGDNYTGAT

-345 VTVNKITNYTAGQG
+345 VKVNKITNYTAGQG

-567 PKYNPSCKKTT
+567 PKYNPSCK
-578 TFRIGK
+578 
-584 EGEVSLDD
+584 
-592 CQISL
+592 
-597 SQDQYVY
+597 
-604 DGSSKKP
+604 
-611 VVTVAYKGQDLIQNT
+611 
-626 DYTVTYTNDT
+626 
-636 GVGDAVV
+636 
-643 TVTGKGIFAG
+643 
-653 SKNLNYI
+653 
-660 IEAIDIGSY
+660 
-669 KLEIQPDSYIYDGTE
+669 
-684 KEPEV
+684 
-689 KVVISETTGNK
+689 ET
-700 YYLDASNY
+700 A
-708 TVKYE
+708 
-713 NNKNAGTANVT
+713 
-724 VTGTGNYSGELKGT
+724 
-738 FIISQKD
+738 
-745 ITGANVTIPQESYE
+745 
-759 YTGTEIK
+759 
-766 PEVTV
+766 
-771 TLSDGTGLIFGT
+771 
-783 DYTVSYEDNTDIGT
+783 
-797 ATVNVIGRGNYTGK
+797 
-811 ANGSFGIGADIKDA
+811 
-825 EIVLS
+825 
-830 MDQYIYSGR
+830 
-839 RNTPKATV
+839 
-847 VFAGKTLVENVDYT
+847 
-861 ISYEDCIDAGT
+861 
-872 ARVVVS
+872 
-878 GKGNYGGTAEKTF
+878 
-891 EIARKGI
+891 
-898 TGANVTIP
+898 
-906 QECYEYISKEIRPE
+906 
-920 ATVTL
+920 
-925 SDGTVLKNAIEY
+925 
-937 IVDYTDNIEVG
+937 
-948 TATIT
+948 
-953 VTGTGNYIG
+953 
-962 YVTKTFTITEV
+962 TFTITEA

-986 SETKPGDGSETKPGD
+986 SETKPGDGSEI
-1001 GSETKPG
+1001 
-1008 DGSETKPGDGS
+1008 
-1019 ETKPGDGS
+1019 
-1027 ETKPGD
+1027 
-1033 GSETKPGDGSETKP
+1033 
-1047 GDGSET
+1047 
-1053 KPGDG
+1053 
-1058 SETKP
+1058 
-1063 GDGSE
+1063 
-1068 TKPGD
+1068 
-1073 GSETKPGDGSETKP
+1073 
-1087 GDGSETKPGDGSET
+1087 

-1151 RKNSG
+1151 RKNLG

-1171 TTYTDST
+1171 NTYTDST

-1302 TKVKIK
+1302 TKAKIK

>member
-129 LSGQTNENESDSTEV
+129 LSGQTNKNESDSVEV

-1019 ETKPGDGS
+1019 ETKPGD
-1027 ETKPGD
+1027 
-1033 GSETKPGDGSETKP
+1033 
-1047 GDGSET
+1047 
-1053 KPGDG
+1053 
-1058 SETKP
+1058 
-1063 GDGSE
+1063 
-1068 TKPGD
+1068 
-1073 GSETKPGDGSETKP
+1073 
-1087 GDGSETKPGDGSET
+1087 
-1101 KPGDS
+1101 S

>member
-129 LSGQTNENESDSTEV
+129 LSGQTNKNESDSVEV

-276 ISYSSACK
+276 ISYSSTCK

-396 GAIYSLAGDLS
+396 GAIYSLTGDLS
-407 DCVPVLAGDK
+407 DCIPVLAGDK
-417 LVWYTWKNEIL
+417 LVWYTWENETL

-436 DLSDYTVK
+436 DLSDYMIK
-444 NVVLGHSYQ
+444 NVVSGHNYQ

-567 PKYNPSCKKTT
+567 PKYNPSCKEPA

-584 EGEVSLDD
+584 EGAISLDD

-597 SQDQYVY
+597 SQDRYVY

-611 VVTVAYKGQDLIQNT
+611 AITVTYKGQDLIQNT

-636 GVGDAVV
+636 NAGNAVA

-653 SKNLNYI
+653 SKKLNYI

-669 KLEIQPDSYIYDGTE
+669 KLEIQSDSYNYDATE
-684 KEPEV
+684 KKPEV
-689 KVVISETTGNK
+689 KVVISEIAGKK
-700 YYLDASNY
+700 YYLNASSY

-713 NNKNAGTANVT
+713 NNKNVGEANVT
-724 VTGTGNYSGELKGT
+724 VTGAGSYSGELKGT
-738 FIISQKD
+738 FEILPRDIAGATVTTSQK
-745 ITGANVTIPQESYE
+745 SYG
-759 YTGTEIK
+759 YTGKEIK

-797 ATVNVIGRGNYTGK
+797 ATVNVTGRGNYTGK
-811 ANGSFGIGADIKDA
+811 AKGSFGIGADIKDA

-830 MDQYIYSGR
+830 KDQYIYSGK

-847 VFAGKTLVENVDYT
+847 VFAGKTLIENVDYT

-878 GKGNYGGTAEKTF
+878 GEGDYGGTAEKTF
-891 EIARKGI
+891 EIARKDI
-898 TGANVTIP
+898 TGANITIP
-906 QECYEYISKEIRPE
+906 QECYEYVSKEIRPE

-925 SDGTVLKNAIEY
+925 PDGTVLKNAIEY

-1008 DGSETKPGDGS
+1008 D
-1019 ETKPGDGS
+1019 
-1027 ETKPGD
+1027 
-1033 GSETKPGDGSETKP
+1033 
-1047 GDGSET
+1047 
-1053 KPGDG
+1053 
-1058 SETKP
+1058 
-1063 GDGSE
+1063 
-1068 TKPGD
+1068 
-1073 GSETKPGDGSETKP
+1073 
-1087 GDGSETKPGDGSET
+1087 
-1101 KPGDS
+1101 S

-1151 RKNSG
+1151 RKNLG

-1171 TTYTDST
+1171 NTYTDST

-1248 TGKTFAKGTKMTNI
+1248 TGKAFAKGTKMTNI

>member
-129 LSGQTNENESDSTEV
+129 LSGQTNKNESDSVEV

-177 MAAYGNYL
+177 MAAYGDYL

-190 HEMYAIDG
+190 HEMYKSKKDG
-198 VNHQANVTIQV
+198 YNHQANVTIQV
-209 DTSTMKITDS
+209 DTSAMKITDS
-219 FTKVM
+219 YTKVM
-224 NINYGYVSHSF
+224 NVSFGYVSHSF

-253 ANPRSIVLVRYPS
+253 AHPRSIVLVRYPS

-345 VTVNKITNYTAGQG
+345 VKVNKITNYTAGQG

-436 DLSDYTVK
+436 DLSDYMIK
-444 NVVLGHSYQ
+444 NVVSGHNYQ

-567 PKYNPSCKKTT
+567 PKYNPSCK
-578 TFRIGK
+578 
-584 EGEVSLDD
+584 
-592 CQISL
+592 
-597 SQDQYVY
+597 
-604 DGSSKKP
+604 
-611 VVTVAYKGQDLIQNT
+611 
-626 DYTVTYTNDT
+626 
-636 GVGDAVV
+636 
-643 TVTGKGIFAG
+643 
-653 SKNLNYI
+653 
-660 IEAIDIGSY
+660 
-669 KLEIQPDSYIYDGTE
+669 
-684 KEPEV
+684 
-689 KVVISETTGNK
+689 ET
-700 YYLDASNY
+700 A
-708 TVKYE
+708 
-713 NNKNAGTANVT
+713 
-724 VTGTGNYSGELKGT
+724 
-738 FIISQKD
+738 
-745 ITGANVTIPQESYE
+745 
-759 YTGTEIK
+759 
-766 PEVTV
+766 
-771 TLSDGTGLIFGT
+771 
-783 DYTVSYEDNTDIGT
+783 
-797 ATVNVIGRGNYTGK
+797 
-811 ANGSFGIGADIKDA
+811 
-825 EIVLS
+825 
-830 MDQYIYSGR
+830 
-839 RNTPKATV
+839 
-847 VFAGKTLVENVDYT
+847 
-861 ISYEDCIDAGT
+861 
-872 ARVVVS
+872 
-878 GKGNYGGTAEKTF
+878 
-891 EIARKGI
+891 
-898 TGANVTIP
+898 
-906 QECYEYISKEIRPE
+906 
-920 ATVTL
+920 
-925 SDGTVLKNAIEY
+925 
-937 IVDYTDNIEVG
+937 
-948 TATIT
+948 
-953 VTGTGNYIG
+953 
-962 YVTKTFTITEV
+962 TFTITEA
-973 KKDDGSETKPGDG
+973 KKD
-986 SETKPGDGSETKPGD
+986 
-1001 GSETKPG
+1001 
-1008 DGSETKPGDGS
+1008 
-1019 ETKPGDGS
+1019 
-1027 ETKPGD
+1027 
-1033 GSETKPGDGSETKP
+1033 
-1047 GDGSET
+1047 
-1053 KPGDG
+1053 
-1058 SETKP
+1058 
-1063 GDGSE
+1063 
-1068 TKPGD
+1068 D

-1219 LKIANQKGRKLSVTW
+1219 LKIAN
-1234 KKQKKISG
+1234 
-1242 YQIQYS
+1242 
-1248 TGKTFAKGTKMTNI
+1248 
-1262 VKSSD
+1262 
-1267 KAVIKK
+1267 
-1273 LKKGKTYY
+1273 
-1281 VRIRSYQKSGSKKT
+1281 
-1295 YSAWSSY
+1295 
-1302 TKVKIK
+1302 
-1308 K
+1308 

>member
-1 MTKGVQGL
+1 MTKGVLGL

-129 LSGQTNENESDSTEV
+129 LSGQTNKNESDSVEV

-149 YTKDWNRVASCGLYG
+149 YTKDWSRVVSCGLYG
-164 ANTTVPFDAGSAR
+164 ENTTVPFDAGSAR
-177 MAAYGNYL
+177 MAAYGDYL

-190 HEMYAIDG
+190 HEMYKSKKDG
-198 VNHQANVTIQV
+198 YNHQANVTIQV
-209 DTSTMKITDS
+209 DTSAMKVTDS
-219 FTKVM
+219 YTKVM
-224 NINYGYVSHSF
+224 NIDYGYVSHSF

-253 ANPRSIVLVRYPS
+253 AHPRSIVLVRYPS
-266 VVTSSGFTRG
+266 VVTSSGFTNG
-276 ISYSSACK
+276 ISYSSTCK
-284 ATDIVA
+284 ATDIMA
-290 FEGTKGANYTGAT
+290 FEGKSGDNYTGAT

-345 VTVNKITNYTAGQG
+345 VKVNKITNYTAGQG

-444 NVVLGHSYQ
+444 NVVSGHSYQ

-499 YESRYDTGTK
+499 YEPRYDTGTK

-567 PKYNPSCKKTT
+567 PKYNPSCKK
-578 TFRIGK
+578 
-584 EGEVSLDD
+584 
-592 CQISL
+592 
-597 SQDQYVY
+597 
-604 DGSSKKP
+604 
-611 VVTVAYKGQDLIQNT
+611 
-626 DYTVTYTNDT
+626 
-636 GVGDAVV
+636 
-643 TVTGKGIFAG
+643 
-653 SKNLNYI
+653 
-660 IEAIDIGSY
+660 
-669 KLEIQPDSYIYDGTE
+669 
-684 KEPEV
+684 
-689 KVVISETTGNK
+689 
-700 YYLDASNY
+700 
-708 TVKYE
+708 
-713 NNKNAGTANVT
+713 
-724 VTGTGNYSGELKGT
+724 
-738 FIISQKD
+738 
-745 ITGANVTIPQESYE
+745 
-759 YTGTEIK
+759 
-766 PEVTV
+766 
-771 TLSDGTGLIFGT
+771 
-783 DYTVSYEDNTDIGT
+783 
-797 ATVNVIGRGNYTGK
+797 
-811 ANGSFGIGADIKDA
+811 
-825 EIVLS
+825 
-830 MDQYIYSGR
+830 
-839 RNTPKATV
+839 
-847 VFAGKTLVENVDYT
+847 
-861 ISYEDCIDAGT
+861 
-872 ARVVVS
+872 
-878 GKGNYGGTAEKTF
+878 
-891 EIARKGI
+891 IA
-898 TGANVTIP
+898 
-906 QECYEYISKEIRPE
+906 
-920 ATVTL
+920 
-925 SDGTVLKNAIEY
+925 
-937 IVDYTDNIEVG
+937 
-948 TATIT
+948 
-953 VTGTGNYIG
+953 
-962 YVTKTFTITEV
+962 TFTITEA

-986 SETKPGDGSETKPGD
+986 SETKPE
-1001 GSETKPG
+1001 
-1008 DGSETKPGDGS
+1008 
-1019 ETKPGDGS
+1019 
-1027 ETKPGD
+1027 
-1033 GSETKPGDGSETKP
+1033 
-1047 GDGSET
+1047 
-1053 KPGDG
+1053 
-1058 SETKP
+1058 
-1063 GDGSE
+1063 
-1068 TKPGD
+1068 
-1073 GSETKPGDGSETKP
+1073 DGSETKP

-1106 GKTEPGDVPAI
+1106 SKTEPGDVPAI
-1117 ITVNKT
+1117 IAVNKT

-1161 KIKIV
+1161 KIKTV

-1248 TGKTFAKGTKMTNI
+1248 TGKTFAKGTKMTSI